1 MNHIYKTIWNKTKNA
16 FDVVAEN
23 VSSKGKKTSGS
34 KSCAETGFGQVSH
47 FLAVLTPLAAM
58 LFVQSSLAEVIVG
71 DTNTQVHN
79 ANNGMQII
87 DIATANAA
95 GISHNRYVSYNV
107 DKTGQVLNN
116 AAQSAS
122 QLSVM
127 TELAGKIMTNAN
139 LNTSAKVILNEVTG
153 ANRSALNGH
162 IEVAGAKADVI
173 LANPYGITCSG
184 CGFINTD
191 RATLTTGTPKFSTDG
206 NITGFNIT
214 QGNISIVGNGLNANS
229 AGLLRLLSR
238 NLSIDGQVN
247 AQQLEAVTGANAYD
261 YTTGKATAIAEK
273 GAAAQYAIDSTLLGG
288 LYANRISLIST
299 EQGVGVRMA
308 GDAAA
313 SAADFTLSA
322 AGDIQLNNKINA
334 KQTINIQNASS
345 QQQKLNIQG
354 GLTANNI
361 SIGAANTQKLNVDVV
376 GGTLYAGSALDIQS
390 QAFNANNAKIQAKD
404 ALKVNANA
412 DIALQNTVLDAADL
426 QVKSNAF
433 IAQDS
438 QLKSAQNINIQTA
451 QDLKLKNTNSEVQNN
466 IVLNAANGNMEL
478 SGGKLKAGNALE
490 LKANQLALSAQT
502 SAANTDIQAQQF
514 TLDENG
520 LIVSLNNTAVNAS
533 NADVWGQ
540 MHSSAANLNIGGTLN
555 SGQNTLVS
563 VQNLN
568 TVNAKDLNLKGL
580 WEAGNLTL
588 TAVNF
593 LQQAGAIYAQNNL
606 ALQANAMNLTGTVQA
621 GRKLNA
627 NAVQQLTVDS
637 QAQLFSSDN
646 IELSADAIQLD
657 GYVGAENSISAIAA
671 NNLKAGTTAQLE
683 SNGLIAL
690 QSKNADIDLQGK
702 TYAQTQTISA
712 QKNLNIAS
720 GALVTTVGDINISAN
735 TLNNTGAVNTQQL
748 TKAQLKQLNNQGSLI
763 SDKFELS
770 VLDSVNNSG
779 KLISNQDL
787 ELNTAAL
794 TNAQNS
800 ILAANSNL
808 KLHINGADFNN
819 QGVISAMGS
828 LVLDAAQINTVNNGS
843 LSAGNQLNIDTQMLD
858 NAGKLN
864 AAAVNISA
872 SEVNNS
878 ANIIGSTVK
887 IDADKKADS
896 AIVNSGEIYAAKQVD
911 ISAINKIDNSGNI
924 YTVNNQNAGTVN
936 LTSKQLQNGSNG
948 IISTNNLLFKT
959 DKIVNAGQI
968 SADKAEITGN
978 KAQLTSLENTG
989 NASSNTG
996 IYIYDSLNAKNLSIF
1011 NNSGDMY
1018 VNLNASENLSD
1029 ISAVNLTNNSG
1040 AYLYLGNNTS
1050 FNQTGLVSKNAG
1062 EIYVQGNGL
1071 APLTTSINFAKLDNT
1086 GGTLSID
1093 AATLNFSNNYQ
1104 HTGKLNAM
1112 NGAAVNAKADFI
1124 NSSTGEVNLYNS
1136 DLKANS
1142 LTNQNQI
1149 KTSGVSKI
1157 AAETRLVNNKLIHS
1171 TGSLFIDTAALTN
1184 AAKSGIISLDNLLIN
1199 TQRSDV
1205 NTITNFGDVYAA
1217 AYLVLGNENSK
1228 KTNVYNKMNSNQSQV
1243 SGGNLQAGMGIE
1255 VYGHDFENNYNV
1267 LVNQGDINLELSGKF
1282 LNERTYYGNKINITE
1297 TWNTPQMH
1305 LTSDN
1310 DWGDESFDDSASNT
1324 VIYTTQVAIKG
1335 GGDDGVQASVVTE
1348 TWKKSTDVEAG
1359 TETNYDTIKNYLKG
1373 DIGQAKIGAN
1383 NGNIKIN
1390 YVEDSKNIGAKIY
1403 AAGETVEI
1411 KDEAGKVVDRI
1422 IKGSVDI
1429 NGSGNFTNQSIDLY
1443 RDKLF
1448 ELKYLLLTDH
1458 DNRAG
1463 AVVSLDSKNP
1473 GTIQLSN
1480 IDDDGDFNRSNNYI
1494 DKLKSLGLSGIYHS
1508 YRDDNMN
1515 KYKTVTDR
1523 SGDTYT
1529 VTYNVKNVIDA
1540 IRSKVKADGYKALL
1554 PQNVQSNT
1562 AQSKATVTGNTVYI
1576 KAKNLT
1582 NESESNLNHLA
1593 LNNDKKLC
1601 ENLGLT
1607 CQIDKPAEDKIENA
1621 DAPQDGT
1628 DVETPKKQV
1637 DTTKYSE
1644 DVRIQPVNPVSQAP
1658 AVNLSLPVSDY
1669 GQYIIAQN
1677 PNSKYLVE
1685 SNPLYGENSN
1695 VIGSDY
1701 LQEKLGINPDQ
1712 LMKRLGD
1719 NGYEMNLVQQQLI
1732 SALGTAVLYANSSM
1746 ADQMQKLFDQA
1757 SEQKSDLGLKYGT
1770 ALTPDQISNLKQDMV
1785 WMVATEVAGQK
1796 VLVPQVYLSKSTV
1809 DSISTSGAVIDGKN
1823 LTYLDVE
1830 SLDNKNAAIRGGTV
1844 VVDAKKD
1851 INNIGAQIKGGNV
1864 FLTSKEGSINNITEV
1879 HTSGSDSDRKTSI
1892 GAVSGIVSNG
1902 ALVMD
1907 AAKDINNVGAK
1918 LKAGETLALKAGNNI
1933 NILSIQDAEAS
1944 SKSIKNGRSSTSS
1957 VTNIGSVLEA
1967 GGNVIMDSGKDTTFK
1982 GSDVTA
1988 GGLMYVKT
1996 GGDFKLLADQDT
2008 TETKTSTSRSGLGVG
2023 GGIWGKE
2030 TVETT
2035 DFKGTNKASNLSV
2048 GSLIVDSEG
2057 KAVIEGSNIGIRD
2070 KASTSLI
2077 RGKAGVDILDG
2088 KDEERHEK
2096 TTTTSTYLKSTKGN
2110 ASNDDPIYGAAEDGI
2125 PKDKKEKFDGNATQN
2140 LYGESTQDEPN
2151 AQAEA
2156 SASAEKTKLSM
2167 TAQAGASASAKG
2179 EAALKIS
2186 ETTKTVEKSGSST
2199 SVASNIVSAGNL
2211 AIMSDNTVNVRGSN
2225 VDVDGKLAIAAK
2237 NLLVEAGKNTSYASR
2252 DVKRTSV
2259 GIFAEGDASAQAG
2272 AKAGGKVG
2280 VNGASL
2286 GVNAG
2291 ASAQAN
2297 STVTFGAKTEHQN
2310 ESMNSLTHSNSSLKS
2325 GSDMLIQVTDTATFQ
2340 GADVQAG
2347 QWDKNGDPIGK
2358 PAALRIEAKDIKN
2371 LAVQDT
2377 HSETSTSSSKLAG
2390 VYLSGSVSAQA
2401 SAQAGA
2407 SADATN
2413 INPLSAGASAS
2424 AGVSAEVGAGLR
2436 TAIENNEQSYDTVTN
2451 KGNNFKATG
2460 SFVRIAENEILDQ
2473 ATQVNAGSIYQSAAS
2488 IKDEAVHDSQ
2498 TFHSNSQ
2505 SHEARLGLYAEAG
2518 ASVSASAQA
2527 SLGAT
2532 ASTSTGTQ
2540 SSGATE
2546 SSSTSKA
2553 AKVAVGVSAQYSME
2567 SSKVDS
2573 KDTQARSS
2581 SFTASGNI
2589 TSISSG
2595 ETQLNGTQFNSGG
2608 DINLEASKLTYNA
2621 VHDTHESSS
2630 TSRNVD
2636 VNAKVGVDLKGVPDI
2651 ELGAEYGQNKTN
2663 AKSSTAVVGGL
2674 KAAGNITV
2682 RANEANFEGTALT
2695 GNNVSV
2701 QANSTTFTAAE
2712 STSTS
2717 NSTGFGVGVGFENA
2731 QKSTK
2736 ARENVQRTVTKADG
2750 TTATDTT
2757 HKSGGVSAN
2766 FDIAK
2771 NNSTKYTGSE
2781 ITANRFEVS
2790 APVANTAATLN
2801 ADAASPVSLAPA
2813 SQLVYRP
2820 ELARNVDGKA
2830 IIDNGVPVIIVK
2842 QTEVNIPA
2850 IESSNDKALLG
2861 APVTVQ
2867 PASSG
2872 DTASSQPTLSME
2884 NVKFKSVNSDG
2895 KVVEDSSINQTDTS
2909 AVQVTSTT
2917 KKDSKSSFELGGEGS
2932 ADSDDIRQ
2940 IQNNRNAYK
2949 GTRVP
2954 GQVRQ
2959 AIETL
2964 TQNDQRGTENTN
2976 QNSTHRNVYDAI
2988 GNKVG
2993 QLRDKLRTHTVP

>member
-23 VSSKGKKTSGS
+23 VSSKGKKTAGS
-34 KSCAETGFGQVSH
+34 KSGAENGTERTSH

-79 ANNGMQII
+79 ANNGVQII

-95 GISHNRYVSYNV
+95 GISHNRYLNYNV

-116 AAQSAS
+116 AAQSVT

-153 ANRSALNGH
+153 ANRSALNGY

-191 RATLTTGTPKFSTDG
+191 RATLTTGTPKFSPDG
-206 NITGFNIT
+206 NITGFKIT
-214 QGNISIVGNGLNANS
+214 QGNISIADNGLNANS
-229 AGLLRLLSR
+229 TGLLRLLSR
-238 NLSIDGQVN
+238 NLNIDGQVN

-261 YTTGKATAIAEK
+261 YATGKATAIA
-273 GAAAQYAIDSTLLGG
+273 GTDAAGQYAIDSTLLGG

-334 KQTINIQNASS
+334 KQAIDIQNSS
-345 QQQKLNIQG
+345 AQQQKLNIQG
-354 GLTANNI
+354 GLTAN
-361 SIGAANTQKLNVDVV
+361 SIAIGDVNAQKFNVDVA
-376 GGTLYAGSALDIQS
+376 GGTLYAGSTLDLQS
-390 QAFNANNAKIQAKD
+390 QAFNANSAKIQVKD
-404 ALKVNANA
+404 ALKLNANA
-412 DIALQNTVLDAADL
+412 DIALQNTVLDAVDL
-426 QVKSNAF
+426 HVKSNAF
-433 IAQDS
+433 NAQDS
-438 QLKSAQNINIQTA
+438 QLKSAQSINIQTA
-451 QDLKLKNTNSEVQNN
+451 QDLKLKNTNAEVQNN

-502 SAANTDIQAQQF
+502 SAANTNIQAQQF

-520 LIVSLNNTAVNAS
+520 LIVSLNHTAVNAF

-540 MHSSAANLNIGGTLN
+540 LYSSAANLNIGNTLN
-555 SGQNTLVS
+555 SGNNTLVS

-588 TAVNF
+588 TALNS
-593 LQQAGAIYAQNNL
+593 LQQTGAVYAQNNL
-606 ALQANAMNLTGTVQA
+606 ALQANTINLSGAVQA
-621 GRKLNA
+621 GSKLNA
-627 NAVQQLTVDS
+627 NAMQQLTVDS
-637 QAQLFSSDN
+637 PAQLFSSDS

-657 GYVGAENSISAIAA
+657 GYAGAENSISAIAA

-683 SNGLIAL
+683 SNGSIAL

-712 QKNLNIAS
+712 QKNLNIAA
-720 GALVTTVGDINISAN
+720 GALVTTVGDLSITAD

-748 TKAQLKQLNNQGSLI
+748 TKAQLKKLNNQGSLI

-770 VLDSVNNSG
+770 TLDSVNNSG

-800 ILAANSNL
+800 ILAGNSNL
-808 KLHINGADFNN
+808 SLHINGADFNN
-819 QGVISAMGS
+819 QGVISAIGS
-828 LVLDAAQINTVNNGS
+828 LVLDGAQINTVNNGS

-872 SEVNNS
+872 SDVNNS

-887 IDADKKADS
+887 INADKKADS
-896 AIVNSGEIYAAKQVD
+896 AIVNSGEIYAANQADLTVSD
-911 ISAINKIDNSGNI
+911 KIDNTGYI
-924 YTVNNQNAGTVN
+924 YTVNNQNAGAVN
-936 LTSKQLQNGSNG
+936 LTAQQLLNGNKG
-948 IISTNNLLFKT
+948 IISTNNLLLKT
-959 DKIVNAGQI
+959 DEIVNAGQI
-968 SADKAEITGN
+968 SADSAVIEGK
-978 KAQLTSLENTG
+978 TSLQTTLTNTG
-989 NASSNTG
+989 KALSNTG
-996 IYIYDSLNAKNLSIF
+996 IYLYNSLNAKNLSSL
-1011 NNSGDMY
+1011 NNSGDVY
-1018 VNLNASENLSD
+1018 VNLNASDSLSE
-1029 ISAVNLTNNSG
+1029 ISVADLINNSG
-1040 AYLYLGNNTS
+1040 AYLYLGNNAS

-1062 EIYVQGNGL
+1062 EIYVQGNGSV
-1071 APLTTSINFAKLDNT
+1071 PLKTSINFTKLDNT
-1086 GGTLSID
+1086 GGTLNID

-1112 NGAAVNAKADFI
+1112 NSAAVNAKAEFT
-1124 NSSTGEVNLYNS
+1124 NSSTGDVNLYDS
-1136 DLKANS
+1136 DLNANS
-1142 LTNQNQI
+1142 LTNNNQI

-1157 AAETRLVNNKLIHS
+1157 AAETKLVNNKLIHS
-1171 TGSLFIDTAALTN
+1171 AGSLFIDTAALTN
-1184 AAKSGIISLDNLLIN
+1184 AAKSGIISLNNLLIN

-1217 AYLVLGNENSK
+1217 AYLVLGNEISK

-1243 SGGNLQAGMGIE
+1243 SGGNLQAGNGIE

-1267 LVNQGDINLELSGKF
+1267 LVNNGDINLAMSGKF
-1282 LNERTYYGNKINITE
+1282 LNERTYYGDKINITE
-1297 TWNTPQMH
+1297 TWNTPKMY

-1348 TWKKSTDVEAG
+1348 TWKKSTDVKAG

-1383 NGNIKIN
+1383 NGNITIN
-1390 YVEDSKNIGAKIY
+1390 YVDDSKNVGGKIY
-1403 AAGETVEI
+1403 AAG
-1411 KDEAGKVVDRI
+1411 
-1422 IKGSVDI
+1422 
-1429 NGSGNFTNQSIDLY
+1429 NGVGMVNIDGPNNFTNQSIDLY

-1458 DNRAG
+1458 SNRAG

-1494 DKLKSLGLSGIYHS
+1494 DAIKNLSGIYYS
-1508 YRDDNMN
+1508 YRDTNMD
-1515 KYKTVTDR
+1515 KYTTVTDR

-1540 IRSKVKADGYKALL
+1540 IRNKVKSDGYKALV

-1562 AQSKATVTGNTVYI
+1562 AQSKATVTGNKVLI

-1607 CQIDKPAEDKIENA
+1607 CQIDKPAEDKKENA

-1637 DTTKYSE
+1637 DTTKYTE
-1644 DVRIQPVNPVSQAP
+1644 DVRIQAVNPISQSP

-1669 GQYIIAQN
+1669 GQYIITKN

-1757 SEQKSDLGLKYGT
+1757 SDQKSTLGLKYGT
-1770 ALTPDQISNLKQDMV
+1770 ALTPEQIGNLKQDIV

-1796 VLVPQVYLSKSTV
+1796 VLVPQVYLSKATV
-1809 DSISTSGAVIDGKN
+1809 DSISTSGAVIEGKT

-1851 INNIGAQIKGGNV
+1851 INNIGAQIKGSNV

-1892 GAVSGIVSNG
+1892 GAVSGIVSDG

-1907 AAKDINNVGAK
+1907 AAKDINNIGAK
-1918 LKAGETLALKAGNNI
+1918 LKAGETLALKAGENI
-1933 NILSIQDAEAS
+1933 NILSIQNAEAS

-1957 VTNIGSVLEA
+1957 VTNMGSVLEA
-1967 GGNVIMDSGKDTTFK
+1967 GGNVVMESGKDTTIK

-2008 TETKTSTSRSGLGVG
+2008 TETKTSTSRSGFGVG
-2023 GGIWGKE
+2023 GGIWGKQ

-2035 DFKGTNKASNLSV
+2035 DFQGTNKASNLSA
-2048 GSLIVDSEG
+2048 GSLIVDSEN
-2057 KAVIEGSNIGIRD
+2057 KAIIEGSNIGIRD

-2096 TTTTSTYLKSTKGN
+2096 TTTTSTYLKSTKGS
-2110 ASNDDPIYGAAEDGI
+2110 ASNDNPIYGTAADGI
-2125 PKDKKEKFDGNATQN
+2125 QKDKKGKFDGNATQN
-2140 LYGESTQDEPN
+2140 MYGASTEDEPDVKAN
-2151 AQAEA
+2151 A
-2156 SASAEKTKLSM
+2156 SAKAEKTKLSM
-2167 TAQAGASASAKG
+2167 NVQANASASAKG

-2259 GIFAEGDASAQAG
+2259 GIFAEGDASAQA
-2272 AKAGGKVG
+2272 AAQAGGKVG

-2286 GVNAG
+2286 GVSAG
-2291 ASAQAN
+2291 MSAQAN
-2297 STVTFGAKTEHQN
+2297 STVTFGAKKEHQN
-2310 ESMNSLTHSNSSLKS
+2310 ETMNSLTHSNSSLKS
-2325 GSDMLIQVTDTATFQ
+2325 GSDMLIKVTDTATFK

-2358 PAALRIEAKDIKN
+2358 PAALRIEAKNIKN

-2401 SAQAGA
+2401 GAQAGA

-2424 AGVSAEVGAGLR
+2424 AGVSAEAGAGLR
-2436 TAIENNEQSYDTVTN
+2436 TAIENSEQSYDTVTN
-2451 KGNNFKATG
+2451 KGNNFKASG

-2473 ATQVNAGSIYQSAAS
+2473 ATQVNAGSIYQSAAT

-2518 ASVSASAQA
+2518 ASANVSAQA

-2532 ASTSTGTQ
+2532 ASTSTGNQ
-2540 SSGATE
+2540 SSGARE
-2546 SSSTSKA
+2546 SSASSGTKST
-2553 AKVAVGVSAQYSME
+2553 KVAAGVSAQYSME

-2581 SFTASGNI
+2581 SFTSSGNI

-2595 ETQLNGTQFNSGG
+2595 ETQLNGTQFNSTGG

-2636 VNAKVGVDLKGVPDI
+2636 VNVKVGMDLKGVPDI
-2651 ELGAEYGQNKTN
+2651 ELGAEYGQNKSN

-2674 KAAGNITV
+2674 NAAGNIKV

-2695 GNNVSV
+2695 GNNVSI

-2736 ARENVQRTVTKADG
+2736 ARENVKREVTKADG
-2750 TTATDTT
+2750 TPTTGTT
-2757 HKSGGVSAN
+2757 HKSGGVSAS

-2771 NNSTKYTGSE
+2771 NNSTNYTGSE
-2781 ITANRFEVS
+2781 ITAKSFEVT
-2790 APVANTAATLN
+2790 APAPAAAPLTLN
-2801 ADAASPVSLAPA
+2801 EAGASPVSLASA
-2813 SQLVYRP
+2813 SQLVSAP
-2820 ELARNVDGKA
+2820 ELARNADGKA
-2830 IIDNGVPVIIVK
+2830 IINNGAPVIIAK
-2842 QTEVNIPA
+2842 QTEVNVPA

-2867 PASSG
+2867 PAASG
-2872 DTASSQPTLSME
+2872 DTASSKPTLSME
-2884 NVKFKSVNSDG
+2884 NVKFKSVGSDG
-2895 KVVEDSSINQTDTS
+2895 KAVEDNSINKTNTS

-2917 KKDSKSSFELGGEGS
+2917 KKDSKSGFELGGEGS
-2932 ADSDDIRQ
+2932 ADSSDLRQ
-2940 IQNNRNAYK
+2940 IKDNRNAYS
-2949 GTRVP
+2949 GTRTR
-2954 GQVRQ
+2954 GTVRQ
-2959 AIETL
+2959 ATEIL
-2964 TQNDQRGTENTN
+2964 TQNDTHGTEKLN
-2976 QNSTHRNVYDAI
+2976 QNSTHRNVADAVM
-2988 GNKVG
+2988 NKAG
-2993 QLRDKLRTHTVP
+2993 QLRDLLRPTTTP

>member
-23 VSSKGKKTSGS
+23 VSSKGKKTAGS
-34 KSCAETGFGQVSH
+34 KSGAENGTERTTH

-71 DTNTQVHN
+71 DTNTQVRN
-79 ANNGMQII
+79 ANNGVQII

-95 GISHNRYVSYNV
+95 GISHNRYLNYNV

-116 AAQSAS
+116 AAQSAT

-153 ANRSALNGH
+153 ANRSALNGY

-191 RATLTTGTPKFSTDG
+191 RATLTTGTPKFSPDG
-206 NITGFNIT
+206 KITGFNIT
-214 QGNISIVGNGLNANS
+214 QGNISIADNGLNANS
-229 AGLLRLLSR
+229 TGLLRLLSR
-238 NLSIDGQVN
+238 NLNIDGQVN

-261 YTTGKATAIAEK
+261 YATGKATAIA
-273 GAAAQYAIDSTLLGG
+273 GTDAAGQYAIDSTLLGG

-334 KQTINIQNASS
+334 KQAIDIQNSS
-345 QQQKLNIQG
+345 AQQQKLNIQG
-354 GLTANNI
+354 GLTAN
-361 SIGAANTQKLNVDVV
+361 SIAIGDVNAQKFNVDVA
-376 GGTLYAGSALDIQS
+376 GGTLYAGSTLDLQS
-390 QAFNANNAKIQAKD
+390 QAFNANSAKIQAKD
-404 ALKVNANA
+404 ALKLNANA
-412 DIALQNTVLDAADL
+412 DIALQNTAIDAADL
-426 QVKSNAF
+426 QMKSNAF
-433 IAQDS
+433 TAQDS
-438 QLKSAQNINIQTA
+438 QLKSAQNLNIQTA
-451 QDLKLKNTNSEVQNN
+451 QDLKFKNTDAEVQNN
-466 IVLNAANGNMEL
+466 IVLNTANSNMEL
-478 SGGKLKAGNALE
+478 AGGKLKAGNALD
-490 LKANQLALSAQT
+490 LKANQLSFSAQT
-502 SAANTDIQAQQF
+502 SAANTDIQVQQF

-520 LIVSLNNTAVNAS
+520 LIVSQNNTAITAS
-533 NADVWGQ
+533 NADLLGQ
-540 MHSSAANLNIGGTLN
+540 LYSSAANLNISGTLN
-555 SGQNTLVS
+555 SGNNTLVS

-588 TAVNF
+588 TALNS
-593 LQQAGAIYAQNNL
+593 LQQAGAVYAQNNL
-606 ALQANAMNLTGTVQA
+606 LLNANAINLTGAVQA
-621 GRKLNA
+621 GAKLNA

-637 QAQLFSSDN
+637 QAKLFSSDS

-657 GYVGAENSISAIAA
+657 GYAGAENSISAISV

-683 SNGLIAL
+683 SNGSIAL

-712 QKNLNIAS
+712 QKNLNIAA
-720 GALVTTVGDINISAN
+720 GALVTTVGDLSITAD

-748 TKAQLKQLNNQGSLI
+748 TKAQLKKLNNQGSLI

-770 VLDSVNNSG
+770 TLDSVNNSG

-800 ILAANSNL
+800 ILAGNKNL
-808 KLHINGADFNN
+808 NLHINGTDFNN
-819 QGVISAMGS
+819 QGTVTAMGS
-828 LVLDAAQINTVNNGS
+828 LLLDAAQINTVNNGS
-843 LSAGNQLNIDTQMLD
+843 LSAGNQLTIDTQSLG

-864 AAAVNISA
+864 ASAVNISA

-878 ANIIGSTVK
+878 ASIIGSTLQ
-887 IDADKKADS
+887 INAAKKADS
-896 AIVNSGEIYAAKQVD
+896 NIINSGEIYAANQADLTVSD
-911 ISAINKIDNSGNI
+911 KIDNTGYI
-924 YTVNNQNAGTVN
+924 YTVNNQNAGAVN
-936 LTSKQLQNGSNG
+936 LTAQQLLNGNKG
-948 IISTNNLLFKT
+948 IISTNNLLLKT
-959 DKIVNAGQI
+959 DEIVNAGQI
-968 SADKAEITGN
+968 SADSAVIEGK
-978 KAQLTSLENTG
+978 TSLQTTLTNTG
-989 NASSNTG
+989 KALSNTG
-996 IYIYDSLNAKNLSIF
+996 IYLYNSLNAKNLSSL
-1011 NNSGDMY
+1011 NNSGDVY
-1018 VNLNASENLSD
+1018 VNLNASDSLSE
-1029 ISAVNLTNNSG
+1029 ISVADLINNSG
-1040 AYLYLGNNTS
+1040 AYLYLGNNAS

-1062 EIYVQGNGL
+1062 EIYVQGNGSV
-1071 APLTTSINFAKLDNT
+1071 PLKTSINFTKLDNS
-1086 GGTLSID
+1086 GGTLNVD

-1112 NGAAVNAKADFI
+1112 NSAAVNAKAEFT
-1124 NSSTGEVNLYNS
+1124 NSSTGDVNLYDS
-1136 DLKANS
+1136 DLNANS
-1142 LTNQNQI
+1142 LTNNNQI

-1157 AAETRLVNNKLIHS
+1157 AAETKLVNNKLIHS
-1171 TGSLFIDTAALTN
+1171 AGSLFIDTAALTN
-1184 AAKSGIISLDNLLIN
+1184 AAKSGIISLNNLLIN

-1243 SGGNLQAGMGIE
+1243 SGGNLQAGNGIE

-1267 LVNQGDINLELSGKF
+1267 LVNNGDINLALSGKF
-1282 LNERTYYGNKINITE
+1282 LNERTYYGDKINITE
-1297 TWNTPQMH
+1297 TWNTPKMY

-1310 DWGDESFDDSASNT
+1310 DWGHESFNDSASNT

-1348 TWKKSTDVEAG
+1348 TWKKSTDVKAG
-1359 TETNYDTIKNYLKG
+1359 TETNYDTIKNYLNG

-1383 NGNIKIN
+1383 NGNITIN
-1390 YVEDSKNIGAKIY
+1390 YVDDSKNIGGKIY
-1403 AAGETVEI
+1403 AAGNG
-1411 KDEAGKVVDRI
+1411 AGMVNID
-1422 IKGSVDI
+1422 GP
-1429 NGSGNFTNQSIDLY
+1429 NNFTNQSIDLY

-1458 DNRAG
+1458 SNRAG

-1494 DKLKSLGLSGIYHS
+1494 DAIKNLSGIYYS
-1508 YRDDNMN
+1508 YRDTNMD
-1515 KYKTVTDR
+1515 KYTTVTDR
-1523 SGDTYT
+1523 SGDKYT

-1540 IRSKVKADGYKALL
+1540 IRNKVKSDGYKALV

-1562 AQSKATVTGNTVYI
+1562 AQSKATVTGNTVLI

-1607 CQIDKPAEDKIENA
+1607 CQIDKPAEDKKENA

-1637 DTTKYSE
+1637 DTTKYTE
-1644 DVRIQPVNPVSQAP
+1644 DVRIQAVNPISQSP

-1669 GQYIIAQN
+1669 GQYIITKN

-1732 SALGTAVLYANSSM
+1732 SSLGTAVLYANSSM

-1757 SEQKSDLGLKYGT
+1757 SDQKSTLGLKYGT
-1770 ALTPDQISNLKQDMV
+1770 ALTPEQIGNLKQDIV

-1796 VLVPQVYLSKSTV
+1796 VLVPQVYLSKATV
-1809 DSISTSGAVIDGKN
+1809 DSISTSGAVIEGKT

-1879 HTSGSDSDRKTSI
+1879 QTSGSDSDRKTSI
-1892 GAVSGIVSNG
+1892 GAVSGIVSDG

-1907 AAKDINNVGAK
+1907 AAKDINNIGAK
-1918 LKAGETLALKAGNNI
+1918 LKAGETLALKAGENI

-1957 VTNIGSVLEA
+1957 VTNMGSVLEA
-1967 GGNVIMDSGKDTTFK
+1967 GGNMVMESGKDTTIK

-2057 KAVIEGSNIGIRD
+2057 KAIIEGSNIGIRD

-2096 TTTTSTYLKSTKGN
+2096 TTTTQTYLKSTKGSS
-2110 ASNDDPIYGAAEDGI
+2110 SNNEPIYGAAADNI
-2125 PKDKKEKFDGNATQN
+2125 QKDKKGNFDGNTTQN
-2140 LYGESTQDEPN
+2140 MYGESTQDEPN

-2156 SASAEKTKLSM
+2156 SASAKKTKLSVN
-2167 TAQAGASASAKG
+2167 AQAGVSASAKG

-2211 AIMSDNTVNVRGSN
+2211 AIMSDNTVNVIGSN
-2225 VDVDGKLAIAAK
+2225 VDVDGKLAISAK
-2237 NLLVEAGKNTSYASR
+2237 DLLVEAGKNTSYASR

-2272 AKAGGKVG
+2272 AQAGGKVG

-2310 ESMNSLTHSNSSLKS
+2310 ETMNSLTHTNSSLKS
-2325 GSDMLIQVTDTATFQ
+2325 GSDMLIKVTDTATFQ

-2347 QWDKNGDPIGK
+2347 QWDKDGNPAGA
-2358 PAALRIEAKDIKN
+2358 PAALRIEAKNIKN

-2377 HSETSTSSSKLAG
+2377 YSETSSSSSKLAG
-2390 VYLSGSVSAQA
+2390 IYLSGSVSAQA
-2401 SAQAGA
+2401 GAQAGA

-2424 AGVSAEVGAGLR
+2424 AGVSAEAGAGLR

-2451 KGNNFKATG
+2451 KGNNFKASG

-2473 ATQVNAGSIYQSAAS
+2473 ATQVNAGSIYQSAAT

-2498 TFHSNSQ
+2498 TFHSSSQ

-2518 ASVSASAQA
+2518 ASANVSAQA

-2532 ASTSTGTQ
+2532 ASTSTGNQ
-2540 SSGATE
+2540 SSGARE
-2546 SSSTSKA
+2546 SSASSGTKST
-2553 AKVAVGVSAQYSME
+2553 KVAAGVSAQYSME

-2581 SFTASGNI
+2581 SFTSSGNI

-2595 ETQLNGTQFNSGG
+2595 ETQLNGTQFNSTGG

-2636 VNAKVGVDLKGVPDI
+2636 VNVKVGMDLKGVPDI
-2651 ELGAEYGQNKTN
+2651 ELGAEYGQNKSN

-2674 KAAGNITV
+2674 NAAGNITV

-2701 QANSTTFTAAE
+2701 QANSTTFTSAE

-2736 ARENVQRTVTKADG
+2736 ARENVKREVTKADG
-2750 TTATDTT
+2750 NTVTDTT

-2771 NNSTKYTGSE
+2771 SNSTTYTGSE

-2790 APVANTAATLN
+2790 APGPATAPLTLN
-2801 ADAASPVSLAPA
+2801 EAGASPVSLASA
-2813 SQLVYRP
+2813 SQLVSAP
-2820 ELARNVDGKA
+2820 ELARNADGKA
-2830 IIDNGVPVIIVK
+2830 IIHNGAPVIIAK

-2850 IESSNDKALLG
+2850 IESSNDNALLG

-2867 PASSG
+2867 PAASG
-2872 DTASSQPTLSME
+2872 DAASSKPTLSME
-2884 NVKFKSVNSDG
+2884 NVKFKSVGSDG
-2895 KVVEDSSINQTDTS
+2895 KAVEDNSINKTNTS

-2917 KKDSKSSFELGGEGS
+2917 KKDSKSGFELGGEGS
-2932 ADSDDIRQ
+2932 ADSSDLRQ
-2940 IQNNRNAYK
+2940 IKDNRNAYS
-2949 GTRVP
+2949 GTRTR
-2954 GQVRQ
+2954 GTVRQ
-2959 AIETL
+2959 ATETL
-2964 TQNDQRGTENTN
+2964 TQNDTHGTEKLN
-2976 QNSTHRNVYDAI
+2976 QNSTHRNVADAVM
-2988 GNKVG
+2988 NKAG
-2993 QLRDKLRTHTVP
+2993 QLRDLLRPTTTP

>member
-23 VSSKGKKTSGS
+23 VSSKGKKTAGS
-34 KSCAETGFGQVSH
+34 KSGVENGAERTSH

-79 ANNGMQII
+79 ANNGVQII

-95 GISHNRYVSYNV
+95 GISHNRYVNYNV

-116 AAQSAS
+116 AAQSAT

-153 ANRSALNGH
+153 ANRSALNGY

-191 RATLTTGTPKFSTDG
+191 RATLTTGTPKFSADG

-214 QGNISIVGNGLNANS
+214 QGNISIADSGLNANS
-229 AGLLRLLSR
+229 TSLLRLLSR
-238 NLSIDGQVN
+238 NLNINGQVN

-261 YTTGKATAIAEK
+261 YATAKATAIA
-273 GAAAQYAIDSTLLGG
+273 GTDAAGQYAIDSTLLGG
-288 LYANRISLIST
+288 IYANHISLIST
-299 EQGVGVRMA
+299 EHGVGVRMA

-322 AGDIQLNNKINA
+322 AGDIQLNSKINA
-334 KQTINIQNASS
+334 KQAINIQNASA

-354 GLTANNI
+354 GLTAN
-361 SIGAANTQKLNVDVV
+361 SIAIGDVNAQKFNVDVA
-376 GGTLYAGSALDIQS
+376 GGTLYAGSTLDLQS
-390 QAFNANNAKIQAKD
+390 QAFNANSAKIQAKD
-404 ALKVNANA
+404 ALKLNADA
-412 DIALQNTVLDAADL
+412 DIALQNTAIDAADL
-426 QVKSNAF
+426 QMKSNAF
-433 IAQDS
+433 TAQDS
-438 QLKSAQNINIQTA
+438 QLKSAQNLNIQTV
-451 QDLKLKNTNSEVQNN
+451 QDLKLKNTDAEVQNN
-466 IVLNAANGNMEL
+466 IVLNTANGNMEL
-478 SGGKLKAGNALE
+478 AGGKLKAGNALD
-490 LKANQLALSAQT
+490 LKANQLALSVQT

-520 LIVSLNNTAVNAS
+520 LIISLNNTVVNAS

-540 MHSSAANLNIGGTLN
+540 LYSSAAGLNIGGTLN
-555 SGQNTLVS
+555 SGNNTLVS

-588 TAVNF
+588 TALNS
-593 LQQAGAIYAQNNL
+593 LQQAGAVYAQNNL
-606 ALQANAMNLTGTVQA
+606 LLNANAINLTGAVQA
-621 GRKLNA
+621 GAKLNA

-637 QAQLFSSDN
+637 QAQLFGSDS

-657 GYVGAENSISAIAA
+657 GYAGAENSMTAIAV
-671 NNLKAGTTAQLE
+671 NNLATGSTARLE
-683 SNGLIAL
+683 TNGLLAL
-690 QSKNADIDLQGK
+690 QSKNANVDLQGK
-702 TYAQTQTISA
+702 TYAQTQSILA
-712 QKNLNIAS
+712 QKNINIAA
-720 GALVTTVGDINISAN
+720 GAAVTTVGDLNITAD

-748 TKAQLKQLNNQGSLI
+748 TKAQLKKINNQGSLV
-763 SDKFELS
+763 SDKFDLS
-770 VLDSVNNSG
+770 ALDSLSNSG

-794 TNAQNS
+794 INTQGS
-800 ILAANSNL
+800 ILAGNNNL
-808 KLHINGADFNN
+808 NLHINGTDFNN
-819 QGVISAMGS
+819 QGTVTAMGS
-828 LVLDAAQINTVNNGS
+828 LLLDAAQINTVNNGS
-843 LSAGNQLNIDTQMLD
+843 LSAGNQLTIDTQSLG

-864 AAAVNISA
+864 ASAVNISA
-872 SEVNNS
+872 SDVNNS
-878 ANIIGSTVK
+878 ANIIGSTVH
-887 IDADKKADS
+887 INAAKKADS
-896 AIVNSGEIYAAKQVD
+896 NIINSGEIYAANQAD
-911 ISAINKIDNSGNI
+911 ITASDKIDNTGYI
-924 YTVNNQNAGTVN
+924 YTVNKQNAGAVN
-936 LTSKQLQNGSNG
+936 LTAQQLLNGSKG
-948 IISTNNLLFKT
+948 IISTNNLLLKA
-959 DKIVNAGQI
+959 DEIVNAGQI
-968 SADKAEITGN
+968 SADAAEITGN
-978 KAQLTSLENTG
+978 TAQQTSLENTG
-989 NASSNTG
+989 KALSNTG
-996 IYIYDSLNAKNLSIF
+996 MYFYNSLNAKNLSTL
-1011 NNSGDMY
+1011 NNSGGVY
-1018 VNLNASENLSD
+1018 VNLNASDSLSEIAAAD
-1029 ISAVNLTNNSG
+1029 LTNSSG
-1040 AYLYLGNNTS
+1040 AYLYLGNNAS

-1104 HTGKLNAM
+1104 HTGQLNAM
-1112 NGAAVNAKADFI
+1112 NSAAVNAKADFT
-1124 NSSTGEVNLYNS
+1124 NSSTGEVNLYDS
-1136 DLKANS
+1136 DLNANS
-1142 LTNQNQI
+1142 LTNHNQI

-1171 TGSLFIDTAALTN
+1171 TGSLLIDTAALTN
-1184 AAKSGIISLDNLLIN
+1184 AAKSGIISLNNLLIN

-1205 NTITNFGDVYAA
+1205 NTINNFGDVYAA

-1267 LVNQGDINLELSGKF
+1267 LVNQGDINLNLSGKF
-1282 LNERTYYGNKINITE
+1282 VNERTYYGNKINITE
-1297 TWNTPQMH
+1297 TWNTPRMY

-1310 DWGDESFDDSASNT
+1310 DWGDESFEDSASNT
-1324 VIYTTQVAIKG
+1324 IIDTTQVAIKG
-1335 GGDDGVQASVVTE
+1335 DGADGVNGSIVTE
-1348 TWKKSTDVEAG
+1348 VWKKSTDVAAG
-1359 TETNYDTIKNYLKG
+1359 AERDYTTIKNYLNG
-1373 DIGQAKIGAN
+1373 EVGQAKIGAN
-1383 NGNIKIN
+1383 DGNITIN
-1390 YVEDSKNIGAKIY
+1390 YVDESKNIGGKIY
-1403 AAGETVEI
+1403 AAG
-1411 KDEAGKVVDRI
+1411 DGAGMVNID
-1422 IKGSVDI
+1422 GP
-1429 NGSGNFTNQSIDLY
+1429 GNFTNQSIDLY

-1448 ELKYLLLTDH
+1448 ELKYLLLTDK

-1480 IDDDGDFNRSNNYI
+1480 INSDGDFNRVNNYI
-1494 DKLKSLGLSGIYHS
+1494 DAIKGLSGIY
-1508 YRDDNMN
+1508 YYYQDGNTD
-1515 KYKTVTDR
+1515 KYTTVTDR
-1523 SGDTYT
+1523 SGDNYT

-1540 IRSKVKADGYKALL
+1540 IRNKVKLDDFKALV
-1554 PQNVQSNT
+1554 PENVQSDT

-1576 KAKNLT
+1576 NAKNLT
-1582 NESESNLNHLA
+1582 NQSESNLNHLA

-1607 CQIDKPAEDKIENA
+1607 CQIDKPADDKKENA
-1621 DAPQDGT
+1621 DVPQDEA
-1628 DVETPKKQV
+1628 DAEAPKKQV
-1637 DTTKYSE
+1637 DTTKYTE
-1644 DVRIQPVNPVSQAP
+1644 DVRIQAVNPVSQAP

-1669 GQYIIAQN
+1669 GQYIIAKD

-1732 SALGTAVLYANSSM
+1732 SSLGTAVLYANSSM

-1757 SEQKSDLGLKYGT
+1757 SDQKSTLGLKYGT
-1770 ALTPDQISNLKQDMV
+1770 ALTPEQISNLKQDIV

-1796 VLVPQVYLSKSTV
+1796 VLVPQVYLSKATV
-1809 DSISTSGAVIDGKN
+1809 DSISTSGAVIEGKN

-1830 SLDNKNAAIRGGTV
+1830 SLDNKNAAIGGGTV
-1844 VVDAKKD
+1844 VVDTKKD

-1879 HTSGSDSDRKTSI
+1879 HTSGTDSDRKTSI
-1892 GAVSGIVSNG
+1892 GAVSGIVSDG

-1907 AAKDINNVGAK
+1907 AAKDINNIGAK
-1918 LKAGETLALKAGNNI
+1918 LKAGETLALKAGENI
-1933 NILSIQDAEAS
+1933 NILSIQNAEAS
-1944 SKSIKNGRSSTSS
+1944 SKSIKNGRSTTSS
-1957 VTNIGSVLEA
+1957 VTNMGSVVEA
-1967 GGNVIMDSGKDTTFK
+1967 GGNVIMDSGKDTTIK

-2057 KAVIEGSNIGIRD
+2057 KAIIEGSNIGIRD
-2070 KASTSLI
+2070 KDSTSLI

-2096 TTTTSTYLKSTKGN
+2096 VTTTSTYLKSTKGSE
-2110 ASNDDPIYGAAEDGI
+2110 SNDNPIYGAAADGI
-2125 PKDKKEKFDGNATQN
+2125 PKDKKGKFDGNATQN
-2140 LYGESTQDEPN
+2140 RYGKSTEDEPD
-2151 AQAEA
+2151 AQAGAKA
-2156 SASAEKTKLSM
+2156 SAKKTKLSVD
-2167 TAQAGASASAKG
+2167 AKAGVSASAKG

-2237 NLLVEAGKNTSYASR
+2237 DLLVEAGKNTSYASR

-2272 AKAGGKVG
+2272 AQAGGKAG

-2310 ESMNSLTHSNSSLKS
+2310 ETMNSLTHSNSSLKS
-2325 GSDMLIQVTDTATFQ
+2325 GSDMLIKVTDTATFH

-2532 ASTSTGTQ
+2532 ASTSTGNQ

-2546 SSSTSKA
+2546 SSSTTKA
-2553 AKVAVGVSAQYSME
+2553 AKVAAGVSAQYSME

-2595 ETQLNGTQFNSGG
+2595 ETELNGTQFNSGG
-2608 DINLEASKLTYNA
+2608 DINLEASKLSYNA

-2636 VNAKVGVDLKGVPDI
+2636 VNVKVGVDLKGAPDI
-2651 ELGAEYGQNKTN
+2651 ELGAEYGQNKSN

-2674 KAAGNITV
+2674 NAAGNIKV
-2682 RANEANFEGTALT
+2682 RANEANFEGTALS
-2695 GNNVSV
+2695 GDSVSI

-2712 STSTS
+2712 STSSS

-2736 ARENVQRTVTKADG
+2736 AKENVKRTVTKADG
-2750 TTATDTT
+2750 TTTNDTT
-2757 HKSGGVSAN
+2757 HKAGGVSAN

-2771 NNSTKYTGSE
+2771 KSSTTYTGSE

-2801 ADAASPVSLAPA
+2801 ADAASPVSLASS
-2813 SQLVYRP
+2813 SQLVSRP
-2820 ELARNVDGKA
+2820 ELARNADGKA
-2830 IIDNGVPVIIVK
+2830 IINDGAPVIVAK

-2861 APVTVQ
+2861 APVTAQ
-2867 PASSG
+2867 PAASG
-2872 DTASSQPTLSME
+2872 DTVSSQPTLSME
-2884 NVKFKSVNSDG
+2884 NVKFKSVNSEG
-2895 KVVEDSSINQTDTS
+2895 KAVEDSSINKTDNS
-2909 AVQVTSTT
+2909 AVQVTSTI
-2917 KKDSKSSFELGGEGS
+2917 KKDSKSGFELGGEGS
-2932 ADSDDIRQ
+2932 ADSSDLRQ
-2940 IQNNRNAYK
+2940 IKDNKNAYS
-2949 GTRVP
+2949 GTRTKGV
-2954 GQVRQ
+2954 VRQ
-2959 AIETL
+2959 ATETL
-2964 TQNDQRGTENTN
+2964 TQNDIRGTEQLN
-2976 QNSTHRNVYDAI
+2976 QNSTHRNVTDAVM
-2988 GNKVG
+2988 NKAG
-2993 QLRDKLRTHTVP
+2993 QLRDLLRPTTRP

>member
-23 VSSKGKKTSGS
+23 VSSKGKKTAGS
-34 KSCAETGFGQVSH
+34 KSGAENGTERTSH

-71 DTNTQVHN
+71 DTNTQVRN
-79 ANNGMQII
+79 ANNGVQII

-95 GISHNRYVSYNV
+95 GISHNRYLNYNV

-116 AAQSAS
+116 AAQSVT

-153 ANRSALNGH
+153 ANRSALNGY

-191 RATLTTGTPKFSTDG
+191 RATLTTGTPKFSPDG
-206 NITGFNIT
+206 KITGFNIT
-214 QGNISIVGNGLNANS
+214 QGNISIADNGLNANS
-229 AGLLRLLSR
+229 TGLLRLLSR
-238 NLSIDGQVN
+238 NLNIDGQVN

-261 YTTGKATAIAEK
+261 YATGKATAIA
-273 GAAAQYAIDSTLLGG
+273 GTDAAGQYAIDSTLLGG

-334 KQTINIQNASS
+334 KQAIDIQNSS
-345 QQQKLNIQG
+345 AQQQKLNIQG
-354 GLTANNI
+354 GLTAN
-361 SIGAANTQKLNVDVV
+361 SIAIGDVNAQKFNVDVA
-376 GGTLYAGSALDIQS
+376 GGTLYAGSTLDLQS
-390 QAFNANNAKIQAKD
+390 QAFNANSAKIQAKD
-404 ALKVNANA
+404 ALKLNANA
-412 DIALQNTVLDAADL
+412 NLALQNTAIDAADL
-426 QVKSNAF
+426 QMKSNAF
-433 IAQDS
+433 TAQDS
-438 QLKSAQNINIQTA
+438 QLKSAQNLNIQTA
-451 QDLKLKNTNSEVQNN
+451 QDLKFKNTDAEVQNN
-466 IVLNAANGNMEL
+466 IVLNTANSNMEL
-478 SGGKLKAGNALE
+478 AGGKLKAGNALD
-490 LKANQLALSAQT
+490 LKANQLSFSAQT
-502 SAANTDIQAQQF
+502 SAANTDIQVQQF

-520 LIVSLNNTAVNAS
+520 LIVSQNNTAITAS
-533 NADVWGQ
+533 NADLLGQ
-540 MHSSAANLNIGGTLN
+540 LYSSAANLNISGTLN
-555 SGQNTLVS
+555 SGNNTLVS

-588 TAVNF
+588 TALNS
-593 LQQAGAIYAQNNL
+593 LQQAGAVYAQNNL
-606 ALQANAMNLTGTVQA
+606 LLNANAINLTGAVQA
-621 GRKLNA
+621 GAKLNA

-637 QAQLFSSDN
+637 QAKLFSSDS

-657 GYVGAENSISAIAA
+657 GYAGAENSMTAITA
-671 NNLKAGTTAQLE
+671 NNLATGSTARLE
-683 SNGLIAL
+683 TNGLLTL
-690 QSKNADIDLQGK
+690 QSKNADVDLQGK
-702 TYAQTQTISA
+702 TYAQTQSISA
-712 QKNLNIAS
+712 RKNINIAA
-720 GALVTTVGDINISAN
+720 GAAVTTVGNLNITAD

-748 TKAQLKQLNNQGSLI
+748 TKAQLKKLNNQGSLV
-763 SDKFELS
+763 SDKFDLS
-770 VLDSVNNSG
+770 ALDSVSNSG

-794 TNAQNS
+794 KNTQGA
-800 ILAANSNL
+800 ILAGNKNL
-808 KLHINGADFNN
+808 NLHINGTDFNN
-819 QGVISAMGS
+819 QGTVTAMGS
-828 LVLDAAQINTVNNGS
+828 LLLDAAQINTVNNGS
-843 LSAGNQLNIDTQMLD
+843 LSAGNQLTIDTQSLG

-864 AAAVNISA
+864 ASAVNISA
-872 SEVNNS
+872 SDVNNS

-887 IDADKKADS
+887 INAAKKADS
-896 AIVNSGEIYAAKQVD
+896 NIINSGEIYAANQAD
-911 ISAINKIDNSGNI
+911 ITAVNQIDNTGNI
-924 YTVNNQNAGTVN
+924 YTVNQQNAGAVN
-936 LTSKQLQNGSNG
+936 LTAQQLLNGSTG
-948 IISTNNLLFKT
+948 IISTNNLKLTT
-959 DKIVNAGQI
+959 DKIVNAGQV
-968 SADKAEITGN
+968 SADAAEITG
-978 KAQLTSLENTG
+978 KTVQQTSLENTG
-989 NASSNTG
+989 KALSNNTG
-996 IYIYDSLNAKNLSIF
+996 MYFYNSLNAKNLSTL
-1011 NNSGDMY
+1011 NNSGDVY
-1018 VNLNASENLSD
+1018 VNLKASDSRSE
-1029 ISAVNLTNNSG
+1029 ISAADLINSSG
-1040 AYLYLGNNTS
+1040 AYLFLGNNAS

-1071 APLTTSINFAKLDNT
+1071 VPLTTSVSFAKLDNS

-1104 HTGKLNAM
+1104 HTGTLNAM
-1112 NGAAVNAKADFI
+1112 NSSAVNANADFT
-1124 NSSTGEVNLYNS
+1124 NSSTGKVNLYNS
-1136 DLKANS
+1136 DLKAKS
-1142 LTNQNQI
+1142 LTNQNEI
-1149 KTSGVSKI
+1149 KTSGISKI
-1157 AAETRLVNNKLIHS
+1157 AAETKLVNNKLIHS
-1171 TGSLFIDTAALTN
+1171 AGTLFIDTAALTN
-1184 AAKSGIISLDNLLIN
+1184 AAKSGIISLNNLLIN
-1199 TQRSDV
+1199 TQRSDA

-1217 AYLVLGNENSK
+1217 AYLVLGNEISK
-1228 KTNVYNKMNSNQSQV
+1228 KTNVSNKMNSNQSQV
-1243 SGGNLQAGMGIE
+1243 SGGNLQAGKGIG

-1267 LVNQGDINLELSGKF
+1267 LVSEGDINLNLSGKF
-1282 LNERTYYGNKINITE
+1282 LNERTYYGDKINITE
-1297 TWNTPQMH
+1297 TWNRPQMY

-1310 DWGDESFDDSASNT
+1310 DWGDESFYDSASNT

-1348 TWKKSTDVEAG
+1348 TWKKSTDVKAG
-1359 TETNYDTIKNYLKG
+1359 TETDYDTIKNYLNG

-1383 NGNIKIN
+1383 NGNIMIN
-1390 YVEDSKNIGAKIY
+1390 YVDVSKNIGAKIY
-1403 AAGETVEI
+1403 AAGNGAGTVNI
-1411 KDEAGKVVDRI
+1411 QGP
-1422 IKGSVDI
+1422 
-1429 NGSGNFTNQSIDLY
+1429 GNFTNQSIDLY

-1458 DNRAG
+1458 SNRAG
-1463 AVVSLDSKNP
+1463 AVVGLDSTKNVDY
-1473 GTIQLSN
+1473 QLDD
-1480 IDDDGDFNRSNNYI
+1480 IDSDGKYNRSNNYI
-1494 DKLKSLGLSGIYHS
+1494 DAIKGLSGIYYS
-1508 YRDDNMN
+1508 YRDDDMD
-1515 KYKTVTDR
+1515 KYATVTDR
-1523 SGDTYT
+1523 SGDNYT

-1540 IRSKVKADGYKALL
+1540 IRSKVKIDGFKALVD
-1554 PQNVQSNT
+1554 NNGQSNT
-1562 AQSKATVTGNTVYI
+1562 AQSKASVTGNTVLI

-1582 NESESNLNHLA
+1582 NESESNLKHLA

-1607 CQIDKPAEDKIENA
+1607 CQIDKPAEDKKENA
-1621 DAPQDGT
+1621 DAPQDEA
-1628 DVETPKKQV
+1628 DAEAPKKQV
-1637 DTTKYSE
+1637 DTTKYTD
-1644 DVRIQPVNPVSQAP
+1644 DVRIQAVNPVSPAP

-1669 GQYIIAQN
+1669 GQYIASKN

-1701 LQEKLGINPDQ
+1701 LQEKLGINPDK

-1732 SALGTAVLYANSSM
+1732 SSLGTAVLYANSSM

-1757 SEQKSDLGLKYGT
+1757 SDQSSGLGLKYGK
-1770 ALTPDQISNLKQDMV
+1770 ALTSDQISNLKQDIV

-1796 VLVPQVYLSKSTV
+1796 VLVPQVYLSKATV
-1809 DSISTSGAVIDGKN
+1809 DSISTSGAIIEGKN

-1879 HTSGSDSDRKTSI
+1879 HTSGTDSDRKTSI
-1892 GAVSGIVSNG
+1892 GAVAGIVSDG

-1957 VTNIGSVLEA
+1957 VTNMGSVLEA
-1967 GGNVIMDSGKDTTFK
+1967 GGNVIMDSGKDTTIK

-1988 GGLMYVKT
+1988 SGLMYVKT

-2023 GGIWGKE
+2023 GGVWGKE

-2035 DFKGTNKASNLSV
+2035 DFQGTNKASNLSV

-2057 KAVIEGSNIGIRD
+2057 KAIIEGSNIGIRD

-2096 TTTTSTYLKSTKGN
+2096 TTTTSTYLKSPKGS
-2110 ASNDDPIYGAAEDGI
+2110 ASNDNPIYGAAADGI
-2125 PKDKKEKFDGNATQN
+2125 PKDKKGKFDGNSTQN
-2140 LYGESTQDEPN
+2140 MYGASTEDEPDVKAN
-2151 AQAEA
+2151 A
-2156 SASAEKTKLSM
+2156 SAKAEKTKLSM

-2225 VDVDGKLAIAAK
+2225 VGVDGKLAIAAK

-2272 AKAGGKVG
+2272 AQAGGKVG

-2291 ASAQAN
+2291 ASAEAN
-2297 STVTFGAKTEHQN
+2297 GTVTFGAKTEHQN
-2310 ESMNSLTHSNSSLKS
+2310 ETMNSLTHTNSSLKS
-2325 GSDMLIQVTDTATFQ
+2325 GSDMLIKVTDTATFH

-2347 QWDKNGDPIGK
+2347 QWDKDGK
-2358 PAALRIEAKDIKN
+2358 PVGAPAALRIEAKNIKN

-2473 ATQVNAGSIYQSAAS
+2473 ATQVNASSIYQSAAT

-2518 ASVSASAQA
+2518 ASANVSAQA

-2540 SSGATE
+2540 SSGARE
-2546 SSSTSKA
+2546 SSSSGAKST
-2553 AKVAVGVSAQYSME
+2553 KVAAGVSAQYSME

-2581 SFTASGNI
+2581 SFTSSGNI

-2595 ETQLNGTQFNSGG
+2595 ETQLNGTQFNSTGG

-2636 VNAKVGVDLKGVPDI
+2636 VNVKVGVDLKGVPDI

-2674 KAAGNITV
+2674 NAAGNIKV

-2695 GNNVSV
+2695 GNNVSI

-2717 NSTGFGVGVGFENA
+2717 NSSGFGVGVGFENA

-2736 ARENVQRTVTKADG
+2736 ARENVTRTVTKADG
-2750 TTATDTT
+2750 TTASDTT
-2757 HKSGGVSAN
+2757 HKSGGVSAS
-2766 FDIAK
+2766 FGIAK

-2781 ITANRFEVS
+2781 ITAKSFEVT
-2790 APVANTAATLN
+2790 APAPAAAPLTLN
-2801 ADAASPVSLAPA
+2801 EAGASPVSLASA
-2813 SQLVYRP
+2813 SQLVSAP
-2820 ELARNVDGKA
+2820 ELARNAEGKA
-2830 IIDNGVPVIIVK
+2830 IINNGAPVIIAK

-2867 PASSG
+2867 PAASG
-2872 DTASSQPTLSME
+2872 DTASSKPTLSME
-2884 NVKFKSVNSDG
+2884 NVKFKSVGSDG
-2895 KVVEDSSINQTDTS
+2895 KVVEDNSINKTNTS
-2909 AVQVTSTT
+2909 SVQVTSTT
-2917 KKDSKSSFELGGEGS
+2917 KKDSKSGFELSGEGS
-2932 ADSDDIRQ
+2932 ADSSDLRQ
-2940 IQNNRNAYK
+2940 IKDNRNAYS
-2949 GTRVP
+2949 GTRTP
-2954 GQVRQ
+2954 GTVRQ
-2959 AIETL
+2959 ATETL

-2976 QNSTHRNVYDAI
+2976 QSSTHRNVADAVI
-2988 GNKVG
+2988 NKAG
-2993 QLRDKLRTHTVP
+2993 QLRDLLRPTTTP

>member
-23 VSSKGKKTSGS
+23 VSSKGKKTAGS
-34 KSCAETGFGQVSH
+34 KFSAARCSEQVSH
-47 FLAVLTPLAAM
+47 FFAVLTPLAAM

-71 DTNTQVHN
+71 DTYTQVHN
-79 ANNGMQII
+79 ANNGVQII
-87 DIATANAA
+87 DIASANTA

-107 DKTGQVLNN
+107 NKTGQVLNN

-153 ANRSALNGH
+153 TNRSALNGY

-191 RATLTTGTPKFSTDG
+191 RATLTTGTPKFSADG

-214 QGNISIVGNGLNANS
+214 QGNISIADNGLNANS
-229 AGLLRLLSR
+229 TGLLRLLSR
-238 NLSIDGQVN
+238 NLNIDGQVN
-247 AQQLEAVTGANAYD
+247 AQQLEAVTGTNAYD
-261 YTTGKATAIAEK
+261 YATGKTTAIA
-273 GAAAQYAIDSTLLGG
+273 GTGTAGQYAIDSTLLGG
-288 LYANRISLIST
+288 IYANRISLIST

-308 GDAAA
+308 GGAAA

-334 KQTINIQNASS
+334 KQVINIQNASA
-345 QQQKLNIQG
+345 QQQKLNIEG
-354 GLTANNI
+354 ALTAN
-361 SIGAANTQKLNVDVV
+361 SIAIGDANAKKLNVDVA
-376 GGTLYAGSALDIQS
+376 GGTLYASSALDIQS

-404 ALKVNANA
+404 TLKVNANT

-433 IAQDS
+433 TAQDS
-438 QLKSAQNINIQTA
+438 QLKSAQNISIQTA
-451 QDLKLKNTNSEVQNN
+451 QDLKFKNTDAEVQNN
-466 IVLNAANGNMEL
+466 VVLSSASGNMEL
-478 SGGKLKAGNALE
+478 AGGKLKAGNALD

-540 MHSSAANLNIGGTLN
+540 LYSSAANLNIGGTLN
-555 SGQNTLVS
+555 SGNNTLVS

-588 TAVNF
+588 TALNS
-593 LQQAGAIYAQNNL
+593 LQQTDAVYAQNNL
-606 ALQANAMNLTGTVQA
+606 ALQANSMNLSGAVQA
-621 GRKLNA
+621 GSKLNA
-627 NAVQQLTVDS
+627 NAMQQLTVDS
-637 QAQLFSSDN
+637 LAQLFSSDS

-657 GYVGAENSISAIAA
+657 GYAGAENSISAIAV

-683 SNGLIAL
+683 SNDSIAL
-690 QSKNADIDLQGK
+690 QSQNADIDLQGK

-712 QKNLNIAS
+712 QKNLNIAA
-720 GALVTTVGDINISAN
+720 GALVTTVGDLSITAD

-748 TKAQLKQLNNQGSLI
+748 TKAQLKKLNNQGSLI

-770 VLDSVNNSG
+770 TLDSVNNSG

-800 ILAANSNL
+800 ILAGNSNL
-808 KLHINGADFNN
+808 SLHINGADFNN
-819 QGVISAMGS
+819 QGVISAIGS
-828 LVLDAAQINTVNNGS
+828 LVLDVAQINTVNNGS

-864 AAAVNISA
+864 AATVNISA
-872 SEVNNS
+872 SDVNNS

-887 IDADKKADS
+887 INADKKADS
-896 AIVNSGEIYAAKQVD
+896 AIVNSGEIYAANQADLTV
-911 ISAINKIDNSGNI
+911 SAKIDNTGYI
-924 YTVNNQNAGTVN
+924 YTVNNQNAGAVN
-936 LTSKQLQNGSNG
+936 LTAQQLLNGNKG
-948 IISTNNLLFKT
+948 IISTNNLLLKT
-959 DKIVNAGQI
+959 DEIVNAGQM
-968 SADKAEITGN
+968 SADSAVIEGK
-978 KAQLTSLENTG
+978 TSLQTTLTNTG
-989 NASSNTG
+989 KALSNTG
-996 IYIYDSLNAKNLSIF
+996 IYLYNSLNAKNLSSL
-1011 NNSGDMY
+1011 NNSGDVY
-1018 VNLNASENLSD
+1018 VNLNASDSLSE
-1029 ISAVNLTNNSG
+1029 ISVADLINNSG
-1040 AYLYLGNNTS
+1040 AYLYLGNNAS

-1062 EIYVQGNGL
+1062 EIYVQSNGV
-1071 APLTTSINFAKLDNT
+1071 APLATSVSFAKLDNS
-1086 GGTLSID
+1086 GGTLNID

-1112 NGAAVNAKADFI
+1112 NSAAVNANADFI

-1136 DLKANS
+1136 DLKAKS

-1171 TGSLFIDTAALTN
+1171 AGSLFIDTAALTN

-1243 SGGNLQAGMGIE
+1243 SGGNLQAGNGIE

-1267 LVNQGDINLELSGKF
+1267 LVNNGDINLALSGKF
-1282 LNERTYYGNKINITE
+1282 LNERTYYGDKINITE
-1297 TWNTPQMH
+1297 TWNTPKMY

-1310 DWGDESFDDSASNT
+1310 DWGHESFDDSASNT

-1348 TWKKSTDVEAG
+1348 TWKKSTDVKAG
-1359 TETNYDTIKNYLKG
+1359 TETNYDTIKNYLNG

-1383 NGNIKIN
+1383 NGNITIN
-1390 YVEDSKNIGAKIY
+1390 YVDDSKNIGGKIY
-1403 AAGETVEI
+1403 AAGNG
-1411 KDEAGKVVDRI
+1411 AGMVNID
-1422 IKGSVDI
+1422 GP
-1429 NGSGNFTNQSIDLY
+1429 NNFTNQSIDLY

-1458 DNRAG
+1458 SNRAG
-1463 AVVSLDSKNP
+1463 AVVSLDSKNS

-1494 DKLKSLGLSGIYHS
+1494 DAIKNLSGIYYS
-1508 YRDDNMN
+1508 YRDTNMD
-1515 KYKTVTDR
+1515 KYTTVTDR

-1540 IRSKVKADGYKALL
+1540 IRNKVKSDGYKALV

-1562 AQSKATVTGNTVYI
+1562 AQSKATVTGNTVLI

-1607 CQIDKPAEDKIENA
+1607 CQIDKPAEDKKENA

-1628 DVETPKKQV
+1628 DVETLKKQV
-1637 DTTKYSE
+1637 DTTKYTE
-1644 DVRIQPVNPVSQAP
+1644 DVRIQAVNPISQSP

-1669 GQYIIAQN
+1669 GQYIITKN

-1732 SALGTAVLYANSSM
+1732 SSLGTAVLYANSSM

-1757 SEQKSDLGLKYGT
+1757 SDQKSTLGLKYGT
-1770 ALTPDQISNLKQDMV
+1770 ALTPEQIGNLKQDIV

-1796 VLVPQVYLSKSTV
+1796 VLVPQVYLSKATV
-1809 DSISTSGAVIDGKN
+1809 DSISTSGAVIEGKT

-1879 HTSGSDSDRKTSI
+1879 QTSGSDSDRKTSI
-1892 GAVSGIVSNG
+1892 GAVSGIVSDG

-1907 AAKDINNVGAK
+1907 AAKDINNIGAK
-1918 LKAGETLALKAGNNI
+1918 LKAGETLALKAGENI
-1933 NILSIQDAEAS
+1933 NILSIQNAEAS

-1957 VTNIGSVLEA
+1957 VTNMGSVLEA
-1967 GGNVIMDSGKDTTFK
+1967 GGNVVMESGKDTTIK

-2008 TETKTSTSRSGLGVG
+2008 TETKTSTSRSGFGVG
-2023 GGIWGKE
+2023 GGIWGKQ

-2035 DFKGTNKASNLSV
+2035 DFQGTNKASNLSV
-2048 GSLIVDSEG
+2048 GSLIVDSEN
-2057 KAVIEGSNIGIRD
+2057 KAIIEGSNIGIRD
-2070 KASTSLI
+2070 KDSTSLI

-2096 TTTTSTYLKSTKGN
+2096 VTTTSTYLKSTKGS
-2110 ASNDDPIYGAAEDGI
+2110 ASNDNPIYGTAADGI
-2125 PKDKKEKFDGNATQN
+2125 QKDKKGKFNGNATQN
-2140 LYGESTQDEPN
+2140 MYGASTEDEPDV
-2151 AQAEA
+2151 QAGVGA
-2156 SASAEKTKLSM
+2156 KAEKTKLSM
-2167 TAQAGASASAKG
+2167 NVQANASASAKG

-2259 GIFAEGDASAQAG
+2259 GIFAEGDASAQA
-2272 AKAGGKVG
+2272 AAQAGGKVG

-2286 GVNAG
+2286 GVSAG
-2291 ASAQAN
+2291 MSAQAN
-2297 STVTFGAKTEHQN
+2297 STVTFGAKKEHQN
-2310 ESMNSLTHSNSSLKS
+2310 ETMNSLTHSNSSLKS
-2325 GSDMLIQVTDTATFQ
+2325 GSDMLIKVTDTATFK

-2358 PAALRIEAKDIKN
+2358 PAALRIEAKNIKN

-2401 SAQAGA
+2401 SAQASA
-2407 SADATN
+2407 SADVTN
-2413 INPLSAGASAS
+2413 INPLSASASAS
-2424 AGVSAEVGAGLR
+2424 AGASAEVGAGLR

-2473 ATQVNAGSIYQSAAS
+2473 ATQVNAGSIYQSAAT

-2498 TFHSNSQ
+2498 TFHSSSQ
-2505 SHEARLGLYAEAG
+2505 SHEARLGLYAEAE
-2518 ASVSASAQA
+2518 ASANVSAQA

-2532 ASTSTGTQ
+2532 ASTSTGNQ
-2540 SSGATE
+2540 SSGARE
-2546 SSSTSKA
+2546 SSASSGTKST
-2553 AKVAVGVSAQYSME
+2553 KVAAGVSAQYSME

-2581 SFTASGNI
+2581 SFTSSRNI

-2595 ETQLNGTQFNSGG
+2595 ETQLNGTQFNSTGG

-2636 VNAKVGVDLKGVPDI
+2636 VNVKVGMDLKGVPDI
-2651 ELGAEYGQNKTN
+2651 ELGAEYGQNKSN

-2674 KAAGNITV
+2674 NAAGNIKV

-2695 GNNVSV
+2695 GNKVSV

-2717 NSTGFGVGVGFENA
+2717 NSSGFGVGVGFENA

-2736 ARENVQRTVTKADG
+2736 ARENVTRTVTKADG
-2750 TTATDTT
+2750 NTTAGTT
-2757 HKSGGVSAN
+2757 HKSGGVSAS

-2781 ITANRFEVS
+2781 ITAKSFEVT
-2790 APVANTAATLN
+2790 APAPAAAPLTLN
-2801 ADAASPVSLAPA
+2801 EAGASPVSLASA
-2813 SQLVYRP
+2813 SQLVSAP
-2820 ELARNVDGKA
+2820 ELARNADGKA
-2830 IIDNGVPVIIVK
+2830 IINNGAPVIIAK

-2867 PASSG
+2867 PAASG
-2872 DTASSQPTLSME
+2872 DTASSKPTLSME
-2884 NVKFKSVNSDG
+2884 NVKFKSVGSDG
-2895 KVVEDSSINQTDTS
+2895 KVVEDNSINKTNTS
-2909 AVQVTSTT
+2909 SVQVTSTT
-2917 KKDSKSSFELGGEGS
+2917 KKDSKSGFELGGEGS
-2932 ADSDDIRQ
+2932 ADSSDLRQ
-2940 IQNNRNAYK
+2940 IKDNRNAYS
-2949 GTRVP
+2949 GTRTR
-2954 GQVRQ
+2954 GTVRQ
-2959 AIETL
+2959 ATETL
-2964 TQNDQRGTENTN
+2964 TQNDTHGTEKLN
-2976 QNSTHRNVYDAI
+2976 QNSTHRNVADAVM
-2988 GNKVG
+2988 NKAG
-2993 QLRDKLRTHTVP
+2993 QLRDLLRPTTTP

>member
-23 VSSKGKKTSGS
+23 VSSKGKKTSGR
-34 KSCAETGFGQVSH
+34 KSGAETGFGQVSH

-71 DTNTQVHN
+71 DSNTQVHN
-79 ANNGMQII
+79 ANNGVQII

-122 QLSVM
+122 QLFVM

-191 RATLTTGTPKFSTDG
+191 RATLTTGTPKFSADG

-214 QGNISIVGNGLNANS
+214 QGNISIAGNGLNANS

-261 YTTGKATAIAEK
+261 YTTGKATAIAGT

-334 KQTINIQNASS
+334 KQAIDIQNSS
-345 QQQKLNIQG
+345 AQQQKLNIQG

-361 SIGAANTQKLNVDVV
+361 SIGAANTQNLNVDVA

-404 ALKVNANA
+404 TLKVNANT

-433 IAQDS
+433 TAQDS
-438 QLKSAQNINIQTA
+438 QLKSAQNITIQTA
-451 QDLKLKNTNSEVQNN
+451 QDLKLKNTDAEVQNN
-466 IVLNAANGNMEL
+466 VVLSSVSGNMEL
-478 SGGKLKAGNALE
+478 SGGKLKAGNALD
-490 LKANQLALSAQT
+490 LKANQLALSTQT
-502 SAANTDIQAQQF
+502 SATKTNIQAQQF

-540 MHSSAANLNIGGTLN
+540 MYSSAANFNIGGMLN
-555 SGQNTLVS
+555 SANKTLVS
-563 VQNLN
+563 IQNLN
-568 TVNAKDLNLKGL
+568 TVNAKDLSLKGL

-588 TAVNF
+588 TAVNS

-606 ALQANAMNLTGTVQA
+606 VLQANAMSLTGAVQA
-621 GRKLNA
+621 GHKLNV

-637 QAQLFSSDN
+637 QAQLFSSDS

-657 GYVGAENSISAIAA
+657 GYAGAENSMTAIAA
-671 NNLKAGTTAQLE
+671 NNLTAGTTAQLE

-712 QKNLNIAS
+712 QKNLNIAA
-720 GALVTTVGDINISAN
+720 GASVTTVGDLNITAD

-748 TKAQLKQLNNQGSLI
+748 TKAQLKKLNNQGSLI
-763 SDKFELS
+763 SDKFELGT
-770 VLDSVNNSG
+770 LDSLNNSG

-800 ILAANSNL
+800 ILAGNSNL
-808 KLHINGADFNN
+808 NLHINGADFNN
-819 QGVISAMGS
+819 QGVISAVGS

-864 AAAVNISA
+864 ASAVNISA
-872 SEVNNS
+872 SDVNNS

-887 IDADKKADS
+887 INADKKADS
-896 AIVNSGEIYAAKQVD
+896 AIVNSGEIYAANQAD
-911 ISAINKIDNSGNI
+911 LTASDQIDNTGYI
-924 YTVNNQNAGTVN
+924 YTVNNQNAGAVN
-936 LTSKQLQNGSNG
+936 LTAQQLLNGSKG
-948 IISTNNLLFKT
+948 IISTNNLLLKT

-968 SADKAEITGN
+968 SADAAGIEGK
-978 KAQLTSLENTG
+978 TSLQTALTNTG
-989 NASSNTG
+989 KSSSNTG
-996 IYIYDSLNAKNLSIF
+996 IYIYDSLNAKNLSSL
-1011 NNSGDMY
+1011 NNSGDVY
-1018 VNLNASENLSD
+1018 VNLKASDNRSE
-1029 ISAVNLTNNSG
+1029 ISAADLTNSSG

-1062 EIYVQGNGL
+1062 EIYVQSNGV
-1071 APLTTSINFAKLDNT
+1071 APLATSISFAKLDNS

-1112 NGAAVNAKADFI
+1112 NSAAVNANADFI

-1136 DLKANS
+1136 DLKAKS
-1142 LTNQNQI
+1142 LTNQNEI
-1149 KTSGVSKI
+1149 KTSGISKI
-1157 AAETRLVNNKLIHS
+1157 AAETKLVNNKLIHS
-1171 TGSLFIDTAALTN
+1171 AGTLFIDAAALTN
-1184 AAKSGIISLDNLLIN
+1184 AAKSGIISLNNLLIN
-1199 TQRSDV
+1199 TQRSDT

-1217 AYLVLGNENSK
+1217 EYLVLGNEISK
-1228 KTNVYNKMNSNQSQV
+1228 KTNVYNKMNNSKTQV
-1243 SGGNLQAGMGIE
+1243 SGGNLQAGKGIE

-1267 LVNQGDINLELSGKF
+1267 LVNEGDIYLNLSGKF
-1282 LNERTYYGNKINITE
+1282 LNERTYYGDKINITE
-1297 TWNTPQMH
+1297 TWNTPQMY

-1310 DWGDESFDDSASNT
+1310 DWGDESFYDSASNT

-1348 TWKKSTDVEAG
+1348 TWKKSTDVKAG
-1359 TETNYDTIKNYLKG
+1359 TETNYDTIKNYLNG

-1383 NGNIKIN
+1383 NGNITIN
-1390 YVEDSKNIGAKIY
+1390 YVDDSKNIGAKIY
-1403 AAGETVEI
+1403 AAGNGAGTVNI
-1411 KDEAGKVVDRI
+1411 QGP
-1422 IKGSVDI
+1422 
-1429 NGSGNFTNQSIDLY
+1429 GNFTNQSIDLY

-1458 DNRAG
+1458 SNRAG

-1494 DKLKSLGLSGIYHS
+1494 DKLKSLVLSGIYYD
-1508 YRDDNMN
+1508 YRDANTD
-1515 KYKTVTDR
+1515 KYTTVKDR
-1523 SGDTYT
+1523 SGDNYT

-1540 IRSKVKADGYKALL
+1540 IRSKVKSDGFKALVD
-1554 PQNVQSNT
+1554 NSGQSNT
-1562 AQSKATVTGNTVYI
+1562 AQSKATITGNTVQI
-1576 KAKNLT
+1576 KSDKLT
-1582 NESESNLNHLA
+1582 NTSVVNLEQVT
-1593 LNNDKKLC
+1593 NDNKLC
-1601 ENLGLT
+1601 ANLGLT
-1607 CQIDKPAEDKIENA
+1607 CQIDKAATDKKENA
-1621 DAPQDGT
+1621 DAPQDEA
-1628 DVETPKKQV
+1628 DAEAPKKQV
-1637 DTTKYSE
+1637 DTTKYTD
-1644 DVRIQPVNPVSQAP
+1644 DVRIQAVNPVSQAP

-1669 GQYIIAQN
+1669 GQYITSKN

-1701 LQEKLGINPDQ
+1701 LQEKLGINPDK

-1732 SALGTAVLYANSSM
+1732 FSLGTAVLYANSSM

-1757 SEQKSDLGLKYGT
+1757 SDQSSGLGLKYGK
-1770 ALTPDQISNLKQDMV
+1770 ALTSDQISNLKQDMV

-1796 VLVPQVYLSKSTV
+1796 VLVPQVYLSKATV
-1809 DSISTSGAVIDGKN
+1809 DSISTSGAVIEGKN

-1879 HTSGSDSDRKTSI
+1879 HTSGTDSDRKTSI
-1892 GAVSGIVSNG
+1892 GAVAGIVSDG

-1957 VTNIGSVLEA
+1957 VTHMGSVLEA
-1967 GGNVIMDSGKDTTFK
+1967 GGNVIMDSGKDTTIK
-1982 GSDVTA
+1982 GSNVTA

-2023 GGIWGKE
+2023 GGVWGKE

-2057 KAVIEGSNIGIRD
+2057 KAIIEGSNIGIRD

-2096 TTTTSTYLKSTKGN
+2096 TTTTSTYLKSTKGS
-2110 ASNDDPIYGAAEDGI
+2110 ASNDNPIYGAAADGI
-2125 PKDKKEKFDGNATQN
+2125 SKDKKGKFDGNATQN
-2140 LYGESTQDEPN
+2140 MYGASTEDEPDVKVN
-2151 AQAEA
+2151 A
-2156 SASAEKTKLSM
+2156 SAKAEKTKLSM

-2272 AKAGGKVG
+2272 AQAGGKVG

-2291 ASAQAN
+2291 ASAEAN
-2297 STVTFGAKTEHQN
+2297 GTVTFGAKTEHQN
-2310 ESMNSLTHSNSSLKS
+2310 ETMNSLTHTNSSLKS
-2325 GSDMLIQVTDTATFQ
+2325 GSDMLIKVTDTATFH

-2347 QWDKNGDPIGK
+2347 QWDKDGK
-2358 PAALRIEAKDIKN
+2358 PVGAPAALRIEAKNIKN

-2473 ATQVNAGSIYQSAAS
+2473 ATQVNASSIYQSAAT

-2518 ASVSASAQA
+2518 ASANVSAQA

-2532 ASTSTGTQ
+2532 ASTGTGTQ
-2540 SSGATE
+2540 SSGARE
-2546 SSSTSKA
+2546 SSSSGAKST
-2553 AKVAVGVSAQYSME
+2553 KVAAGVSAQYSME

-2581 SFTASGNI
+2581 SFTSSGNI

-2595 ETQLNGTQFNSGG
+2595 ETQLNGTQFNSTGG
-2608 DINLEASKLTYNA
+2608 GINLEASKLTYNA

-2636 VNAKVGVDLKGVPDI
+2636 VNAKVGMDLKGKPDV
-2651 ELGAEYGQNKTN
+2651 EFGAEYGQNKSN
-2663 AKSSTAVVGGL
+2663 AKSFTAVVGGL
-2674 KAAGNITV
+2674 NAARNIKV

-2695 GNNVSV
+2695 GNNISV
-2701 QANSTTFTAAE
+2701 QASSTAFTAAE
-2712 STSTS
+2712 STKTS
-2717 NSTGFGVGVGFENA
+2717 NSTGFGVGVSFENA
-2731 QKSTK
+2731 QKSTT
-2736 ARENVQRTVTKADG
+2736 ARENVQRTVTQAGG
-2750 TTATDTT
+2750 TQTTDTT
-2757 HKSGGVSAN
+2757 HKSGGISAN

-2801 ADAASPVSLAPA
+2801 TDAASPVSLAPA
-2813 SQLVYRP
+2813 SQLVSRP
-2820 ELARNVDGKA
+2820 ELARNADGKA
-2830 IIDNGVPVIIVK
+2830 IINNGAPVIIAK
-2842 QTEVNIPA
+2842 QTEVNIPT

-2867 PASSG
+2867 PAASG
-2872 DTASSQPTLSME
+2872 DLASSQPTLNME
-2884 NVKFKSVNSDG
+2884 NVKFKSVNSKG
-2895 KVVEDSSINQTDTS
+2895 KAVEDNSINKTDTS
-2909 AVQVTSTT
+2909 AVQVTSMT
-2917 KKDSKSSFELGGEGS
+2917 KKDRNSGFELGGEGS
-2932 ADSDDIRQ
+2932 ADSSDLRQ
-2940 IQNNRNAYK
+2940 IKDNRNAYS
-2949 GTRVP
+2949 GTRTR
-2954 GQVRQ
+2954 GTVRQ
-2959 AIETL
+2959 ATETL
-2964 TQNDQRGTENTN
+2964 TQNDTRDTEQLN
-2976 QNSTHRNVYDAI
+2976 QNSTHRNVADII
-2988 GNKVG
+2988 GNKAG
-2993 QLRDKLRTHTVP
+2993 QIRDSLRSTRTP

>member
-34 KSCAETGFGQVSH
+34 KSGAETGFGQVSH

-79 ANNGMQII
+79 ANNGVQII

-191 RATLTTGTPKFSTDG
+191 RATLTTGTPKFSADG

-214 QGNISIVGNGLNANS
+214 QGNISIAGNGLNANS

-261 YTTGKATAIAEK
+261 YTTGKASAIAGT

-299 EQGVGVRMA
+299 ELGVGVRMA

-361 SIGAANTQKLNVDVV
+361 SIGAANTQKLNVDVA

-404 ALKVNANA
+404 TLKVNANS

-433 IAQDS
+433 TAQDS
-438 QLKSAQNINIQTA
+438 QLKSAQNITIQTA
-451 QDLKLKNTNSEVQNN
+451 QDLKLKNTDAEVQNN
-466 IVLNAANGNMEL
+466 VVLSSASGNMEL
-478 SGGKLKAGNALE
+478 AGGKLKAGNALD
-490 LKANQLALSAQT
+490 LKANHLVLNAQT
-502 SAANTDIQAQQF
+502 SAANTNIQAQQF

-520 LIVSLNNTAVNAS
+520 LIVSLNNTALNAS

-540 MHSSAANLNIGGTLN
+540 MYSSAANFNIGGTLN
-555 SGQNTLVS
+555 SANKTLVS
-563 VQNLN
+563 VLNLN

-588 TAVNF
+588 TAVNS

-606 ALQANAMNLTGTVQA
+606 ALQANAMSLTGAVQA
-621 GRKLNA
+621 GHKLNA

-637 QAQLFSSDN
+637 QAQLFSSDS

-657 GYVGAENSISAIAA
+657 GYAGAENSMTAIAA
-671 NNLKAGTTAQLE
+671 NNLTAGTAAQLE

-702 TYAQTQTISA
+702 TYAQNQTISA
-712 QKNLNIAS
+712 QKNLNIAA
-720 GALVTTVGDINISAN
+720 GASVTTVGDLNITAD
-735 TLNNTGAVNTQQL
+735 TLNNTGAVNTQHL
-748 TKAQLKQLNNQGSLI
+748 TKAQLKKLNNQGSLI
-763 SDKFELS
+763 SDKFELGT
-770 VLDSVNNSG
+770 LDSLNNSG

-794 TNAQNS
+794 TNTQNS
-800 ILAANSNL
+800 ILAGNSNL
-808 KLHINGADFNN
+808 NLHINGADFNN

-843 LSAGNQLNIDTQMLD
+843 LSAGNQLNINTQMLD

-864 AAAVNISA
+864 ASAVNISA
-872 SEVNNS
+872 SDVNNS

-887 IDADKKADS
+887 INADKKADS
-896 AIVNSGEIYAAKQVD
+896 AIVNSGEIYAANQANLTASD
-911 ISAINKIDNSGNI
+911 KIDNTGYI
-924 YTVNNQNAGTVN
+924 YTVNNQNTGAVN
-936 LTSKQLQNGSNG
+936 LTAQQLLNGSKG
-948 IISTNNLLFKT
+948 IISTNNLLLKT

-968 SADKAEITGN
+968 SADAAGIEGK
-978 KAQLTSLENTG
+978 TSLQTALTNTG
-989 NASSNTG
+989 KSSSNTG
-996 IYIYDSLNAKNLSIF
+996 IYIYDSLNAKNLSTL
-1011 NNSGDMY
+1011 NNSGDVY
-1018 VNLNASENLSD
+1018 VNLKASDNRSE
-1029 ISAVNLTNNSG
+1029 ISAADLTNSSG

-1062 EIYVQGNGL
+1062 EIYVQSNGV
-1071 APLTTSINFAKLDNT
+1071 APLATSVSFAKLDNS

-1104 HTGKLNAM
+1104 HTGTLNAM
-1112 NGAAVNAKADFI
+1112 NSSAVNANADFI
-1124 NSSTGEVNLYNS
+1124 NSSTGKVNLYNS
-1136 DLKANS
+1136 DLKAKS
-1142 LTNQNQI
+1142 LTNQNEI
-1149 KTSGVSKI
+1149 KTSGISKI
-1157 AAETRLVNNKLIHS
+1157 AAETKLVNNKLIHS
-1171 TGSLFIDTAALTN
+1171 AGTLFIDAAALTN

-1199 TQRSDV
+1199 TQRSDA

-1217 AYLVLGNENSK
+1217 AYLVLGNKISK
-1228 KTNVYNKMNSNQSQV
+1228 KTNVSNKMNNNQSQV
-1243 SGGNLQAGMGIE
+1243 SGGNLQAGKGID

-1267 LVNQGDINLELSGKF
+1267 LVNEGDINLELSGKF
-1282 LNERTYYGNKINITE
+1282 VNERTYYGNKINITE
-1297 TWNTPQMH
+1297 TWNTPQMY

-1310 DWGDESFDDSASNT
+1310 DWGDESFYDSASNT

-1348 TWKKSTDVEAG
+1348 TWKKSTDVKAG
-1359 TETNYDTIKNYLKG
+1359 TETNYDTIKNYLNG

-1383 NGNIKIN
+1383 NGNITIN
-1390 YVEDSKNIGAKIY
+1390 YVDDSKNIGAKIY
-1403 AAGETVEI
+1403 AAGAGNGTGTVNI
-1411 KDEAGKVVDRI
+1411 QGP
-1422 IKGSVDI
+1422 
-1429 NGSGNFTNQSIDLY
+1429 GNFTNQSIDLY

-1458 DNRAG
+1458 SNRAG
-1463 AVVSLDSKNP
+1463 AVVGLDSTKNVDY
-1473 GTIQLSN
+1473 QLDD
-1480 IDDDGDFNRSNNYI
+1480 IDSDGKYNRSNNYI
-1494 DKLKSLGLSGIYHS
+1494 DAIKGLSGIFYS
-1508 YRDDNMN
+1508 YRDTNMD
-1515 KYKTVTDR
+1515 KYTTVKDR
-1523 SGDTYT
+1523 SGDNYT

-1540 IRSKVKADGYKALL
+1540 IRSKVKSDGFKALVD
-1554 PQNVQSNT
+1554 NNGQSNT
-1562 AQSKATVTGNTVYI
+1562 AQSKASVTGNTVFI

-1582 NESESNLNHLA
+1582 NESESNLKHLA
-1593 LNNDKKLC
+1593 LNNDKQLC
-1601 ENLGLT
+1601 SNLGLT
-1607 CQIDKPAEDKIENA
+1607 CQIDKAATDKKENA
-1621 DAPQDGT
+1621 DAPQDEA
-1628 DVETPKKQV
+1628 DAEAPKKQV
-1637 DTTKYSE
+1637 DTTKYTD
-1644 DVRIQPVNPVSQAP
+1644 DVRIQAVNPVSQAP

-1669 GQYIIAQN
+1669 GQYITSKN

-1701 LQEKLGINPDQ
+1701 LQEKLGINPDK

-1732 SALGTAVLYANSSM
+1732 SSLGTAVLYANSSM

-1757 SEQKSDLGLKYGT
+1757 SDQSSGLGLKYGK
-1770 ALTPDQISNLKQDMV
+1770 ALTSDQISNLKQDIV

-1796 VLVPQVYLSKSTV
+1796 VLVPQVYLSKATV
-1809 DSISTSGAVIDGKN
+1809 DSISTSGAVIEGKN

-1844 VVDAKKD
+1844 VADAKKD

-1879 HTSGSDSDRKTSI
+1879 HTSGTDSDRKTSI
-1892 GAVSGIVSNG
+1892 GAVAGIVSEG

-1957 VTNIGSVLEA
+1957 VTYMGSVLEA
-1967 GGNVIMDSGKDTTFK
+1967 GGNVIMDSGKDTTIK

-2023 GGIWGKE
+2023 GGVWGKE

-2057 KAVIEGSNIGIRD
+2057 KAIIEGSNIGIRD

-2096 TTTTSTYLKSTKGN
+2096 TTTTSTYLKSTKGS
-2110 ASNDDPIYGAAEDGI
+2110 ASNDNPIYGAAADGI
-2125 PKDKKEKFDGNATQN
+2125 QKDKKGKFDGNATQN
-2140 LYGESTQDEPN
+2140 MYGASTEDEPDVKAN
-2151 AQAEA
+2151 A
-2156 SASAEKTKLSM
+2156 SAKAEKTKLSM

-2272 AKAGGKVG
+2272 AQAGGKAG

-2291 ASAQAN
+2291 ASAEAN
-2297 STVTFGAKTEHQN
+2297 GTVTFGAKTEHQN
-2310 ESMNSLTHSNSSLKS
+2310 ETMNSLTHSNSSLKS
-2325 GSDMLIQVTDTATFQ
+2325 GSDMLIKVTDTATFQ

-2347 QWDKNGDPIGK
+2347 QWDKDGK
-2358 PAALRIEAKDIKN
+2358 PVGAPAALRIEAKNIKN

-2473 ATQVNAGSIYQSAAS
+2473 ATQVNAGSIYQSAAT

-2505 SHEARLGLYAEAG
+2505 SHEARLGVYAEAG
-2518 ASVSASAQA
+2518 ASANVSAQA

-2532 ASTSTGTQ
+2532 ASTGTGTQ
-2540 SSGATE
+2540 SSGARE
-2546 SSSTSKA
+2546 SASNGTKST
-2553 AKVAVGVSAQYSME
+2553 KVAVGVSAQYSME

-2581 SFTASGNI
+2581 SFTSSGNI

-2595 ETQLNGTQFNSGG
+2595 ETQLNGTQFNSTGG
-2608 DINLEASKLTYNA
+2608 GINLDASKLTYNA

-2630 TSRNVD
+2630 TSRKVD

-2651 ELGAEYGQNKTN
+2651 ELGAEYGQNKSN

-2674 KAAGNITV
+2674 KAAGNIAV
-2682 RANEANFEGTALT
+2682 RANEANFEGTVLT
-2695 GNNVSV
+2695 GNHVFV
-2701 QANSTTFTAAE
+2701 QANSTAFTAAE

-2731 QKSTK
+2731 QKSRSTTNSN
-2736 ARENVQRTVTKADG
+2736 ENVTRKVERADG
-2750 TTATDTT
+2750 TSASDTT
-2757 HKSGGVSAN
+2757 HKSGGVSAS

-2801 ADAASPVSLAPA
+2801 ADAASPVNFAPA
-2813 SQLVYRP
+2813 SQLVSRP
-2820 ELARNVDGKA
+2820 ELARNADGKA
-2830 IIDNGVPVIIVK
+2830 IINDGAPVIIAK
-2842 QTEVNIPA
+2842 QTEVKIPA

-2861 APVTVQ
+2861 APVAAQ

-2884 NVKFKSVNSDG
+2884 NVKFKSVNSKG
-2895 KVVEDSSINQTDTS
+2895 KAVEDNSINKTDTS

-2917 KKDSKSSFELGGEGS
+2917 KKDSKSGFELGGEGS
-2932 ADSDDIRQ
+2932 ADSSDLRQ

-2959 AIETL
+2959 ATETL
-2964 TQNDQRGTENTN
+2964 TQNDTRGTENTN

-2988 GNKVG
+2988 GNTVG
-2993 QLRDKLRTHTVP
+2993 QLRDKLRTNTAP

>member
-34 KSCAETGFGQVSH
+34 KSGAATGFGQVSH

-71 DTNTQVHN
+71 DSNTQVHN
-79 ANNGMQII
+79 ANNGVQII

-107 DKTGQVLNN
+107 DKTGQILNN

-191 RATLTTGTPKFSTDG
+191 RATLTTGTPKFSADG

-214 QGNISIVGNGLNANS
+214 QGNISIAGNGLNANS

-247 AQQLEAVTGANAYD
+247 AQQLEVVTGANAYD
-261 YTTGKATAIAEK
+261 YTTGKATAISGA
-273 GAAAQYAIDSTLLGG
+273 GAAGQYAIDSTLLGG

-361 SIGAANTQKLNVDVV
+361 SIGAANTQKLNVDVA
-376 GGTLYAGSALDIQS
+376 GGTLYASSALDIQS

-404 ALKVNANA
+404 TLKVNVNT

-433 IAQDS
+433 TAQDS
-438 QLKSAQNINIQTA
+438 QLKSAQNITIQTA
-451 QDLKLKNTNSEVQNN
+451 QDLKFKNTDAEVQNN
-466 IVLNAANGNMEL
+466 VVLSSVSGNMEL
-478 SGGKLKAGNALE
+478 AGGKLKAGNALD
-490 LKANQLALSAQT
+490 LKANHLALSAQT
-502 SAANTDIQAQQF
+502 SATNTNIQAQQF

-520 LIVSLNNTAVNAS
+520 LIVSLNNTEVNAS

-540 MHSSAANLNIGGTLN
+540 MYSSAANFNIGGTLN
-555 SGQNTLVS
+555 SANKTLVS

-588 TAVNF
+588 TAVNS

-606 ALQANAMNLTGTVQA
+606 VLQANAMSLTGAVQA
-621 GRKLNA
+621 GHKLNV

-637 QAQLFSSDN
+637 QAQLFSSDS

-657 GYVGAENSISAIAA
+657 GYAGAETSITAIAA
-671 NNLKAGTTAQLE
+671 NNLTAGTTAQLE

-712 QKNLNIAS
+712 QKNLNIAA
-720 GALVTTVGDINISAN
+720 GALVTTVGDLNITAD

-748 TKAQLKQLNNQGSLI
+748 TKAQLKKLNNQGNLI

-770 VLDSVNNSG
+770 ALDSLNNSG

-787 ELNTAAL
+787 ELNTATL
-794 TNAQNS
+794 TNTQNS
-800 ILAANSNL
+800 ILAGNSNL
-808 KLHINGADFNN
+808 NLHINRADFNN
-819 QGVISAMGS
+819 QGAISAIGS
-828 LVLDAAQINTVNNGS
+828 LVLDATQINIVNNGL

-864 AAAVNISA
+864 ASVVNISA
-872 SEVNNS
+872 SDVSNS
-878 ANIIGSTVK
+878 ANIIGSMVK
-887 IDADKKADS
+887 INADKKADS
-896 AIVNSGEIYAAKQVD
+896 AIVNSGEIYAANQADLTVSD
-911 ISAINKIDNSGNI
+911 KIDNTGYI
-924 YTVNNQNAGTVN
+924 YTVNNQNAGAVN
-936 LTSKQLQNGSNG
+936 LTAQQLLNGSKG
-948 IISTNNLLFKT
+948 IISTNNLLLKT

-968 SADKAEITGN
+968 SADAAGIEGK
-978 KAQLTSLENTG
+978 TSLQTALTNTG
-989 NASSNTG
+989 KSSSNTG
-996 IYIYDSLNAKNLSIF
+996 IYIYDSLNAKNLSTL
-1011 NNSGDMY
+1011 NNSGDVY
-1018 VNLNASENLSD
+1018 VNLKASDSRSE
-1029 ISAVNLTNNSG
+1029 ISAADLINSSG
-1040 AYLYLGNNTS
+1040 AYLFLGNNAS

-1071 APLTTSINFAKLDNT
+1071 VPLTTSVSFAKLDNS

-1104 HTGKLNAM
+1104 HTGTLNAM
-1112 NGAAVNAKADFI
+1112 NSSAVNANADFT
-1124 NSSTGEVNLYNS
+1124 NSSTGKVNLYNS
-1136 DLKANS
+1136 DLKAKS
-1142 LTNQNQI
+1142 LTNQNEI
-1149 KTSGVSKI
+1149 KTSGISKI
-1157 AAETRLVNNKLIHS
+1157 AAETKLVNNKLIHS
-1171 TGSLFIDTAALTN
+1171 AGTLFIDTAALTN
-1184 AAKSGIISLDNLLIN
+1184 AAKSGIISLNNLLIN
-1199 TQRSDV
+1199 TQRSDA

-1217 AYLVLGNENSK
+1217 AYLVLGNEISK
-1228 KTNVYNKMNSNQSQV
+1228 KTNVSNKMNSNKSQV
-1243 SGGNLQAGMGIE
+1243 SGGNLQAGKGIG

-1267 LVNQGDINLELSGKF
+1267 LVSEGDINLNLSGKF
-1282 LNERTYYGNKINITE
+1282 LNERTYYGDKINITE
-1297 TWNTPQMH
+1297 TWNRPQMY

-1310 DWGDESFDDSASNT
+1310 DWGDESFYDSASNT

-1348 TWKKSTDVEAG
+1348 TWKKSTDVKAG
-1359 TETNYDTIKNYLKG
+1359 TETDYDTIKNYLNG

-1383 NGNIKIN
+1383 NGNIMIN
-1390 YVEDSKNIGAKIY
+1390 YVDVSKNIGAKIY
-1403 AAGETVEI
+1403 AAGNGAGTVNI
-1411 KDEAGKVVDRI
+1411 QGP
-1422 IKGSVDI
+1422 
-1429 NGSGNFTNQSIDLY
+1429 GNFTNQSIDLY

-1458 DNRAG
+1458 SNRAG
-1463 AVVSLDSKNP
+1463 AVVGLDSTKNVDY
-1473 GTIQLSN
+1473 QLDD
-1480 IDDDGDFNRSNNYI
+1480 IDSDGKYNRSNNYI
-1494 DKLKSLGLSGIYHS
+1494 DAIKGLSGIYYS
-1508 YRDDNMN
+1508 YRDDDMD
-1515 KYKTVTDR
+1515 KYATVTDR
-1523 SGDTYT
+1523 SGDNYT

-1540 IRSKVKADGYKALL
+1540 IRSKVKIDGFKALVD
-1554 PQNVQSNT
+1554 NNGQSNT
-1562 AQSKATVTGNTVYI
+1562 AQSKASVTGNTVLI

-1582 NESESNLNHLA
+1582 NESESNLKHLA

-1607 CQIDKPAEDKIENA
+1607 CQIDKPAEDKKENA
-1621 DAPQDGT
+1621 DAPQDEA
-1628 DVETPKKQV
+1628 DAEAPKKQV
-1637 DTTKYSE
+1637 DTTKYTD
-1644 DVRIQPVNPVSQAP
+1644 DVRIQAVNPVSPAP

-1669 GQYIIAQN
+1669 GQYIASKN

-1701 LQEKLGINPDQ
+1701 LQEKLGINPDK

-1732 SALGTAVLYANSSM
+1732 SSLGTAVLYANSSM

-1757 SEQKSDLGLKYGT
+1757 SDQSSGLGLKYGK
-1770 ALTPDQISNLKQDMV
+1770 ALTSDQISNLKQDIV

-1796 VLVPQVYLSKSTV
+1796 VLVPQVYLSKATV
-1809 DSISTSGAVIDGKN
+1809 DSISTSGAIIEGKN

-1879 HTSGSDSDRKTSI
+1879 HTSGTDSDRKTSI
-1892 GAVSGIVSNG
+1892 GAVAGIVSDG

-1957 VTNIGSVLEA
+1957 VTNMGSVLEA
-1967 GGNVIMDSGKDTTFK
+1967 GGNVIMDSGKDTTIK

-1988 GGLMYVKT
+1988 SGLMYVKT

-2023 GGIWGKE
+2023 GGVWGKE

-2035 DFKGTNKASNLSV
+2035 DFQGTNKASNLSV

-2057 KAVIEGSNIGIRD
+2057 KAIIEGSNIGIRD

-2096 TTTTSTYLKSTKGN
+2096 TTTTSTYLKSTKGS
-2110 ASNDDPIYGAAEDGI
+2110 ASNDNPIYGAAADGI
-2125 PKDKKEKFDGNATQN
+2125 PKDKKGKFDGNSTQN
-2140 LYGESTQDEPN
+2140 MYGASTEDEPDVKAN
-2151 AQAEA
+2151 A
-2156 SASAEKTKLSM
+2156 SAKAEKTKLSM

-2199 SVASNIVSAGNL
+2199 SVASNILSAGNL

-2259 GIFAEGDASAQAG
+2259 GIFAEGDASVQAG
-2272 AKAGGKVG
+2272 AQAGGKVG

-2291 ASAQAN
+2291 ASAEAN
-2297 STVTFGAKTEHQN
+2297 GTVTFGAKTEHQN
-2310 ESMNSLTHSNSSLKS
+2310 ETMNSLTHTNSSLKS
-2325 GSDMLIQVTDTATFQ
+2325 GSDMLIKVTDTATFY

-2347 QWDKNGDPIGK
+2347 QWDKDGK
-2358 PAALRIEAKDIKN
+2358 PVGAPAALRIEAKNIKN

-2424 AGVSAEVGAGLR
+2424 AGVSSEVGAGLR

-2473 ATQVNAGSIYQSAAS
+2473 VTQVNASSIYQSAAT

-2505 SHEARLGLYAEAG
+2505 SHEARLGLYEEAG

-2532 ASTSTGTQ
+2532 ASTSTGNQ
-2540 SSGATE
+2540 SSGAKE
-2546 SSSTSKA
+2546 QGSKGP
-2553 AKVAVGVSAQYSME
+2553 KLAVGFSAQYSME

-2573 KDTQARSS
+2573 KDMQARSS
-2581 SFTASGNI
+2581 SFTSSGNI

-2595 ETQLNGTQFNSGG
+2595 ETQLNGTQFNSTSGG
-2608 DINLEASKLTYNA
+2608 INLEASKLTYNA

-2636 VNAKVGVDLKGVPDI
+2636 VNAKVGMDLKGVPDI
-2651 ELGAEYGQNKTN
+2651 ELGAEYGQNKSN

-2701 QANSTTFTAAE
+2701 QASSTAFTAAE
-2712 STSTS
+2712 STKTS
-2717 NSTGFGVGVGFENA
+2717 NSTGFGVGVSFENA
-2731 QKSTK
+2731 QKSTT
-2736 ARENVQRTVTKADG
+2736 ARENVQRTVTQAGG
-2750 TTATDTT
+2750 TQTSDTT
-2757 HKSGGVSAN
+2757 HKSGGISAS

-2801 ADAASPVSLAPA
+2801 TDAASPVSLAPA
-2813 SQLVYRP
+2813 SQLVSRP
-2820 ELARNVDGKA
+2820 ELARNADGKA
-2830 IIDNGVPVIIVK
+2830 IINNGAPVIIAK
-2842 QTEVNIPA
+2842 QTEVNIPT

-2861 APVTVQ
+2861 APITVQ
-2867 PASSG
+2867 PAAYG
-2872 DTASSQPTLSME
+2872 DLASSQPTLNME
-2884 NVKFKSVNSDG
+2884 NVKFKSVNSKG
-2895 KVVEDSSINQTDTS
+2895 KAVEDNSINKTDTS
-2909 AVQVTSTT
+2909 AVQVTSMT
-2917 KKDSKSSFELGGEGS
+2917 KKDRNSGFELGGEGS
-2932 ADSDDIRQ
+2932 ADSSDLRQ
-2940 IQNNRNAYK
+2940 IKDNRNAYS
-2949 GTRVP
+2949 GTRTR
-2954 GQVRQ
+2954 GTVRQ
-2959 AIETL
+2959 ATETL
-2964 TQNDQRGTENTN
+2964 TQNDTRGTEQLN
-2976 QNSTHRNVYDAI
+2976 QNSTHRNVADII
-2988 GNKVG
+2988 GNKAG
-2993 QLRDKLRTHTVP
+2993 QIRDSLRSTRTP

>member
-23 VSSKGKKTSGS
+23 VSSKGKKTAGS
-34 KSCAETGFGQVSH
+34 KSGAENGTERTSH

-79 ANNGMQII
+79 ANNGVQII

-95 GISHNRYVSYNV
+95 GISHNRYLNYNV

-116 AAQSAS
+116 AAQSVT

-153 ANRSALNGH
+153 ANRSALNGY

-191 RATLTTGTPKFSTDG
+191 RATLTTGTPKFSPDG

-214 QGNISIVGNGLNANS
+214 QGNISIADNGLNANS
-229 AGLLRLLSR
+229 TGLLRLLSR
-238 NLSIDGQVN
+238 NLNIDGQVN

-261 YTTGKATAIAEK
+261 YATGKATAIA
-273 GAAAQYAIDSTLLGG
+273 GTDAAGQYAIDSTLLGG

-334 KQTINIQNASS
+334 KQAIDIQNSS
-345 QQQKLNIQG
+345 AQQQKLNIQG
-354 GLTANNI
+354 GLTAN
-361 SIGAANTQKLNVDVV
+361 SIAIGDVNAQKFNVDVA
-376 GGTLYAGSALDIQS
+376 GGTLYAGSTLDLQS
-390 QAFNANNAKIQAKD
+390 QAFNANSAKIQAKD
-404 ALKVNANA
+404 ALKLNANA
-412 DIALQNTVLDAADL
+412 DIALQNTVLDAVDL
-426 QVKSNAF
+426 HVKSNAF
-433 IAQDS
+433 NAQDS
-438 QLKSAQNINIQTA
+438 QLKSAQSINIQTA
-451 QDLKLKNTNSEVQNN
+451 QDLKLKNTNAEVQNN

-502 SAANTDIQAQQF
+502 SAANTNIQAQQF

-520 LIVSLNNTAVNAS
+520 LIVSLNHTAVNAF

-540 MHSSAANLNIGGTLN
+540 LYSSAANLNIGNTLN
-555 SGQNTLVS
+555 SGNNTLVS

-588 TAVNF
+588 TALNS
-593 LQQAGAIYAQNNL
+593 LQQTGAVYAQNNL
-606 ALQANAMNLTGTVQA
+606 ALQANTINLSGAVQA
-621 GRKLNA
+621 GSKLNA
-627 NAVQQLTVDS
+627 NAMQQLTVDS
-637 QAQLFSSDN
+637 PAQLFSSDS

-657 GYVGAENSISAIAA
+657 GYAGAENSISAIAA

-683 SNGLIAL
+683 SNGSIAL

-712 QKNLNIAS
+712 QKNLNIAA
-720 GALVTTVGDINISAN
+720 GALVTTVGDLSITAD

-748 TKAQLKQLNNQGSLI
+748 TKALLKKLNNQGSLI

-770 VLDSVNNSG
+770 TLDSVNNSG

-800 ILAANSNL
+800 ILAGNSNL
-808 KLHINGADFNN
+808 SLYINATDFNN
-819 QGVISAMGS
+819 QGVISAIGS
-828 LVLDAAQINTVNNGS
+828 LVLDGAQINTVNNGS

-872 SEVNNS
+872 SDVNNS

-887 IDADKKADS
+887 INADKKADS
-896 AIVNSGEIYAAKQVD
+896 AIVNSGEIYAANQADLTVSD
-911 ISAINKIDNSGNI
+911 KIDNTGYI
-924 YTVNNQNAGTVN
+924 YTVNNQNAGAVN
-936 LTSKQLQNGSNG
+936 LTAQQLLNGNKG
-948 IISTNNLLFKT
+948 IISTNNLLLKT
-959 DKIVNAGQI
+959 DEIVNAGQI
-968 SADKAEITGN
+968 SADSAVVEGK
-978 KAQLTSLENTG
+978 TSLQTTLTNTG
-989 NASSNTG
+989 KALSNTG
-996 IYIYDSLNAKNLSIF
+996 IYLYNSLNAKNLSSL
-1011 NNSGDMY
+1011 NNSGDVY
-1018 VNLNASENLSD
+1018 VNLNASDSLSE
-1029 ISAVNLTNNSG
+1029 ISVADLINNSG
-1040 AYLYLGNNTS
+1040 AYLYLGNNAS

-1062 EIYVQGNGL
+1062 EIYVQGNGSV
-1071 APLTTSINFAKLDNT
+1071 PLKTSINFTKLDNT
-1086 GGTLSID
+1086 GGTLNID

-1112 NGAAVNAKADFI
+1112 NSAAVNAKAEFT
-1124 NSSTGEVNLYNS
+1124 NSSTGDVNLYDS
-1136 DLKANS
+1136 DLNANS
-1142 LTNQNQI
+1142 LTNNNQI

-1157 AAETRLVNNKLIHS
+1157 AAETKLVNNKLIHS
-1171 TGSLFIDTAALTN
+1171 AGSLFIDTAALTN
-1184 AAKSGIISLDNLLIN
+1184 AAKSGIISLNNLLIN

-1243 SGGNLQAGMGIE
+1243 SGGNLQAGNGIE

-1267 LVNQGDINLELSGKF
+1267 LVNNGDINLALSGKF
-1282 LNERTYYGNKINITE
+1282 LNERTYYGDKINITE
-1297 TWNTPQMH
+1297 TWNTPKMY

-1310 DWGDESFDDSASNT
+1310 DWGHESFDDSASNT

-1348 TWKKSTDVEAG
+1348 TWKKSTDVKAG
-1359 TETNYDTIKNYLKG
+1359 TETNYDTIKNYLNG

-1383 NGNIKIN
+1383 NGNITIN
-1390 YVEDSKNIGAKIY
+1390 YVDDSKNIGGKIY
-1403 AAGETVEI
+1403 AAGNG
-1411 KDEAGKVVDRI
+1411 AGMVNID
-1422 IKGSVDI
+1422 GP
-1429 NGSGNFTNQSIDLY
+1429 NNFTNQSIDLY

-1458 DNRAG
+1458 SNRAG

-1494 DKLKSLGLSGIYHS
+1494 DAIKNLSGIYYS
-1508 YRDDNMN
+1508 YRDTNMD
-1515 KYKTVTDR
+1515 KYTTVKDR
-1523 SGDTYT
+1523 SGDKYT

-1540 IRSKVKADGYKALL
+1540 IRNKVISDGYKALV
-1554 PQNVQSNT
+1554 PKNVQSNT
-1562 AQSKATVTGNTVYI
+1562 AQSKATVTGNTVLI

-1607 CQIDKPAEDKIENA
+1607 CQIDKPTEDKKENA
-1621 DAPQDGT
+1621 EAPQDGT

-1637 DTTKYSE
+1637 DTTKYTE
-1644 DVRIQPVNPVSQAP
+1644 DVRIQAVNPISQSP

-1669 GQYIIAQN
+1669 GQYIIVKN

-1732 SALGTAVLYANSSM
+1732 SSLGTAVLYANSSM

-1757 SEQKSDLGLKYGT
+1757 SDQKSTLGLKYGT
-1770 ALTPDQISNLKQDMV
+1770 ALTPEQIGNLKQDIV

-1796 VLVPQVYLSKSTV
+1796 VLVPQVYLSKATV
-1809 DSISTSGAVIDGKN
+1809 DSISTAGAVIEGKT

-1844 VVDAKKD
+1844 VVDAKKN
-1851 INNIGAQIKGGNV
+1851 INNIGAQIKGDNV

-1879 HTSGSDSDRKTSI
+1879 HTSGTDSDRKTSI
-1892 GAVSGIVSNG
+1892 GAVSGIVSDG

-1907 AAKDINNVGAK
+1907 AAKDINNIGAK
-1918 LKAGETLALKAGNNI
+1918 LKAGETLALKAGENI

-1957 VTNIGSVLEA
+1957 VTNMGSVIEA
-1967 GGNVIMDSGKDTTFK
+1967 GGNVIMDSGKDTTIK

-2008 TETKTSTSRSGLGVG
+2008 TETKTSTSRSGFGVG
-2023 GGIWGKE
+2023 GGIWGKQ

-2035 DFKGTNKASNLSV
+2035 DFQGTNKASNLSV
-2048 GSLIVDSEG
+2048 GSLIVDSEN
-2057 KAVIEGSNIGIRD
+2057 KAIIEGSNIGIRD
-2070 KASTSLI
+2070 KDSTSLI

-2096 TTTTSTYLKSTKGN
+2096 VTTTSTYLKSTKGS
-2110 ASNDDPIYGAAEDGI
+2110 ASNDNPIYGTAADGI
-2125 PKDKKEKFDGNATQN
+2125 QKDKKGKFNGNATQN
-2140 LYGESTQDEPN
+2140 MYGASTEDEPDV
-2151 AQAEA
+2151 QAGVGA
-2156 SASAEKTKLSM
+2156 KAEKTKLSM
-2167 TAQAGASASAKG
+2167 NVQANASASAKG

-2259 GIFAEGDASAQAG
+2259 GIFAEGDASAQA
-2272 AKAGGKVG
+2272 AAQAGGKVG

-2286 GVNAG
+2286 GVSAG
-2291 ASAQAN
+2291 MSAQAN
-2297 STVTFGAKTEHQN
+2297 STVTFGAKKEHQN
-2310 ESMNSLTHSNSSLKS
+2310 ETMNSLTHTNSSLKS
-2325 GSDMLIQVTDTATFQ
+2325 GSDMLIKVTDTATFQ

-2347 QWDKNGDPIGK
+2347 QWDKDGNPAGA
-2358 PAALRIEAKDIKN
+2358 PAALRIEAKNIKN

-2401 SAQAGA
+2401 SAQTSA
-2407 SADATN
+2407 SADVTN
-2413 INPLSAGASAS
+2413 INPLSASASAS
-2424 AGVSAEVGAGLR
+2424 AGASAEVGAGLR

-2473 ATQVNAGSIYQSAAS
+2473 ATQVNAGSIYQSAAT

-2498 TFHSNSQ
+2498 TFHSSSQ

-2518 ASVSASAQA
+2518 ASANVSAQA

-2532 ASTSTGTQ
+2532 ASTSTGNQ
-2540 SSGATE
+2540 SSGARE
-2546 SSSTSKA
+2546 SSASSGTKST
-2553 AKVAVGVSAQYSME
+2553 KVAAGVSAQYSME

-2581 SFTASGNI
+2581 SFTSSGNI

-2595 ETQLNGTQFNSGG
+2595 ETQLNGTQFKSTGG

-2636 VNAKVGVDLKGVPDI
+2636 VNVKVGIDLKGVPDI
-2651 ELGAEYGQNKTN
+2651 ELGAEYGQNKSN

-2674 KAAGNITV
+2674 NAAGNIKV

-2695 GNNVSV
+2695 GNKVSV
-2701 QANSTTFTAAE
+2701 QANSTVFTAAE

-2731 QKSTK
+2731 QKSRSTTNPN
-2736 ARENVQRTVTKADG
+2736 ENVTRKVERADG
-2750 TTATDTT
+2750 TSATDTT
-2757 HKSGGVSAN
+2757 HKSGGVSAS
-2766 FDIAK
+2766 FDITK

-2781 ITANRFEVS
+2781 ITAKSFEVTAPAS
-2790 APVANTAATLN
+2790 AAAPLTLN
-2801 ADAASPVSLAPA
+2801 EAGASPVSLVSA
-2813 SQLVYRP
+2813 SQLVSAP
-2820 ELARNVDGKA
+2820 ELARNADGKA
-2830 IIDNGVPVIIVK
+2830 IINNGAPVIIAK

-2850 IESSNDKALLG
+2850 MESSNDKALLG

-2867 PASSG
+2867 PAASG
-2872 DTASSQPTLSME
+2872 DTASSKPTLSME
-2884 NVKFKSVNSDG
+2884 NVKFKSVGSDG
-2895 KVVEDSSINQTDTS
+2895 KVVEDNSINKTNTS
-2909 AVQVTSTT
+2909 SVQVTSTT
-2917 KKDSKSSFELGGEGS
+2917 KKDSKSGFELGGEGS
-2932 ADSDDIRQ
+2932 ADSSDLRQ
-2940 IQNNRNAYK
+2940 IKDNRNAYS
-2949 GTRVP
+2949 GTRTR
-2954 GQVRQ
+2954 GTVRQ
-2959 AIETL
+2959 ATETL
-2964 TQNDQRGTENTN
+2964 TQNDTHGTEKLN
-2976 QNSTHRNVYDAI
+2976 QNSTHRNVADAVM
-2988 GNKVG
+2988 NKAG
-2993 QLRDKLRTHTVP
+2993 QLRDLLRPTTTP

>member
-23 VSSKGKKTSGS
+23 VSSKGKKTAGS
-34 KSCAETGFGQVSH
+34 KSGSETESGQVSH

-71 DTNTQVHN
+71 DTNTQVYN
-79 ANNGMQII
+79 AKNGVQII
-87 DIATANAA
+87 DIASANAA

-139 LNTSAKVILNEVTG
+139 LNTSAKVILNEVTS
-153 ANRSALNGH
+153 ANRSALNGY

-191 RATLTTGTPKFSTDG
+191 RATLTTGTPKLSADG
-206 NITGFNIT
+206 NITSFNIT
-214 QGNISIVGNGLNANS
+214 QGNISIADNGLNANS
-229 AGLLRLLSR
+229 TGLLRLLSR
-238 NLSIDGQVN
+238 NLNIDGQVN

-261 YTTGKATAIAEK
+261 YVTGKATAIA
-273 GAAAQYAIDSTLLGG
+273 GTGTTGQYAIDSTLLGG

-313 SAADFTLSA
+313 SIADFTLTA
-322 AGDIQLNNKINA
+322 AGNIQLNNQISS
-334 KQTINIQNASS
+334 KQAIEIQSS
-345 QQQKLNIQG
+345 STQQQKLDIQG
-354 GLTANNI
+354 RLTANNI
-361 SIGAANTQKLNVDVV
+361 SIGEANGQKLNVDVE
-376 GGTLYAGSALDIQS
+376 GGTLYASSTLDLQS
-390 QAFNANNAKIQAKD
+390 QALNANNAKIQAKD
-404 ALKVNANA
+404 VLKVNANA
-412 DIALQNTVLDAADL
+412 DITLQNTLLDAADL
-426 QVKSNAF
+426 QVKSNTF
-433 IAQDS
+433 NAQDA
-438 QLKSAQNINIQTA
+438 QFKSAQNLDIQTA
-451 QDLKLKNTNSEVQNN
+451 QDLKFKNTNAEVQNN
-466 IVLNAANGNMEL
+466 IVLNAANGNIEL
-478 SGGKLKAGNALE
+478 SGGTLEAGNALE
-490 LKANQLALSAQT
+490 LKANQLTQSAQT
-502 SAANTDIQAQQF
+502 SAANTNIQAQQF

-520 LIVSLNNTAVNAS
+520 LIVSLNNTAVNTS
-533 NADVWGQ
+533 DADVWGQ
-540 MHSSAANLNIGGTLN
+540 MYSSAANLNISNTLN
-555 SGQNTLVS
+555 SGNNTLIS
-563 VQNLN
+563 VQDLN

-588 TAVNF
+588 TASNS
-593 LQQAGAIYAQNNL
+593 LQQAGAVYAQNNL
-606 ALQANAMNLTGTVQA
+606 TLQANTMNLSGAVQS
-621 GRKLNA
+621 GSKLNA
-627 NAVQQLTVDS
+627 NAMQQLTVDS
-637 QAQLFSSDN
+637 LAELLSSDS
-646 IELSADAIQLD
+646 IELSADVVQLD
-657 GYVGAENSISAIAA
+657 GYAGAENSISAIAA
-671 NNLKAGTTAQLE
+671 NTLKAGTTSQLE

-690 QSKNADIDLQGK
+690 QSKNADIDLQGT
-702 TYAQTQTISA
+702 TYAQTQTILA
-712 QKNLNIAS
+712 QKNLNIAA
-720 GALVTTVGDINISAN
+720 GALVTTVGDLNITAD
-735 TLNNTGAVNTQQL
+735 TLNNIGMVTTQQL
-748 TKAQLKQLNNQGSLI
+748 TTAQLKQLNNQGSLI

-770 VLDSVNNSG
+770 TLESVNNSG

-787 ELNTAAL
+787 ELKTAAL
-794 TNAQNS
+794 ANTHNS
-800 ILAANSNL
+800 MLAGNSNVNL
-808 KLHINGADFNN
+808 YINGADFNN
-819 QGVISAMGS
+819 QGVISAMS
-828 LVLDAAQINTVNNGS
+828 NLVLDAAQINTVNNGS
-843 LSAGNQLNIDTQMLD
+843 ILAGNQLNIDTHMLD
-858 NAGKLN
+858 NAGRLN
-864 AAAVNISA
+864 AEAIHISA
-872 SEVNNS
+872 SDMNNS

-887 IDADKKADS
+887 INADKKVDS
-896 AIVNSGEIYAAKQVD
+896 AIVNSGEIYAANQADLTVSD
-911 ISAINKIDNSGNI
+911 KIDNTGYI

-936 LTSKQLQNGSNG
+936 LTAQQLLNGSKG
-948 IISTNNLLFKT
+948 IISTNNLLLKT
-959 DKIVNAGQI
+959 DEIVNAGQI
-968 SADKAEITGN
+968 SADSAVIEGK
-978 KAQLTSLENTG
+978 TSLQTALTNIG
-989 NASSNTG
+989 NSLSNTG
-996 IYIYDSLNAKNLSIF
+996 IYLYNSLQAKNLSSLT
-1011 NNSGDMY
+1011 NSGDVY
-1018 VNLNASENLSD
+1018 VNLNASDSLSE
-1029 ISAVNLTNNSG
+1029 ISAADLINNSG
-1040 AYLYLGNNTS
+1040 AYLYLGNNAN

-1062 EIYVQGNGL
+1062 EIYVQSNDV
-1071 APLTTSINFAKLDNT
+1071 APLATSVSFANLDNN

-1093 AATLNFSNNYQ
+1093 AATLNFSNNYE

-1112 NGAAVNAKADFI
+1112 NSAAVNANADFI

-1136 DLKANS
+1136 DLNANT

-1149 KTSGVSKI
+1149 KTSGISKI
-1157 AAETRLVNNKLIHS
+1157 TAENRLVNNKLIHS
-1171 TGSLFIDTAALTN
+1171 DGSLLIDTAALTN
-1184 AAKSGIISLDNLLIN
+1184 AAKSGIISLDHLLMN
-1199 TQRSDV
+1199 TQRNDV

-1217 AYLVLGNENSK
+1217 GYLVLGNENSK
-1228 KTNVYNKMNSNQSQV
+1228 KTDIYNKMNTNQSQV
-1243 SGGNLQAGMGIE
+1243 SGGNFHAGMGLD
-1255 VYGHDFENNYNV
+1255 VYGHDFENNHNV

-1282 LNERTYYGNKINITE
+1282 LNERTYYGNQINITE
-1297 TWNTPQMH
+1297 TWNTPQMY

-1310 DWGDESFDDSASNT
+1310 DWGHESFDDSASNT

-1348 TWKKSTDVEAG
+1348 TWKKSTEVKAG
-1359 TETNYDTIKNYLKG
+1359 TETNYDTVKNYLNG

-1383 NGNIKIN
+1383 DGNITIN
-1390 YVEDSKNIGAKIY
+1390 YVDDSKNIGGKIY
-1403 AAGETVEI
+1403 AAGNTTET
-1411 KDEAGKVVDRI
+1411 KDADGNI
-1422 IKGSVDI
+1422 IERTVKGSVDI
-1429 NGSGNFTNQSIDLY
+1429 NGAGNFTNESIDLY
-1443 RDKLF
+1443 RDQLF

-1458 DNRAG
+1458 SNRAG
-1463 AVVSLDSKNP
+1463 AIVGLDSTKNVDY
-1473 GTIQLSN
+1473 QLDD
-1480 IDDDGDFNRSNNYI
+1480 IDNDGHYNRSNNYI
-1494 DKLKSLGLSGIYHS
+1494 NAIKGLSGIYYS

-1515 KYKTVTDR
+1515 KYTTVKDR
-1523 SGDTYT
+1523 SGDSYN
-1529 VTYNVKNVIDA
+1529 VTHNVKNVIHA
-1540 IRSKVKADGYKALL
+1540 IRNKVKLDGFKALV
-1554 PQNVQSNT
+1554 PKNVQSN
-1562 AQSKATVTGNTVYI
+1562 AGQSKATVTGNTVFI

-1607 CQIDKPAEDKIENA
+1607 CQIDKPAEDKKENA
-1621 DAPQDGT
+1621 DAPQDGSV
-1628 DVETPKKQV
+1628 VEMPKKQV
-1637 DTTKYSE
+1637 DTTKYTE
-1644 DVRIQPVNPVSQAP
+1644 DVRIQAVNPVSQAP
-1658 AVNLSLPVSDY
+1658 AVDLSLPVSDY
-1669 GQYIIAQN
+1669 GQYIVTKD

-1685 SNPLYGENSN
+1685 SNPLYGENSD

-1701 LQEKLGINPDQ
+1701 LQDKLGINPDQ

-1732 SALGTAVLYANSSM
+1732 STLGTAVLYANSSM

-1757 SEQKSDLGLKYGT
+1757 SDQKSTLGLEYGK
-1770 ALTPDQISNLKQDMV
+1770 ALTADQISNLKQDIV
-1785 WMVATEVAGQK
+1785 WMVTTEVAGQK
-1796 VLVPQVYLSKSTV
+1796 VLVPQVYLSKATV
-1809 DSISTSGAVIDGKN
+1809 DSISTSGAVIEGKN

-1830 SLDNKNAAIRGGTV
+1830 SLDNKNASIRGGTV
-1844 VVDAKKD
+1844 VVDAQKD

-1892 GAVSGIVSNG
+1892 GAVSGIVSDG
-1902 ALVMD
+1902 AVVMD

-1933 NILSIQDAEAS
+1933 NILSVQNAEAS
-1944 SKSIKNGRSSTSS
+1944 SKSIKNGRSSTNS
-1957 VTNIGSVLEA
+1957 VTNMGSVIEA
-1967 GGNVIMDSGKDTTFK
+1967 GGNVIMDSGKDTTIK

-1988 GGLMYVKT
+1988 GDLMYVKT

-2008 TETKTSTSRSGLGVG
+2008 TETKTSTSRSGFGVG
-2023 GGIWGKE
+2023 GGVWGKE

-2057 KAVIEGSNIGIRD
+2057 KAIIEGSNIGIRD

-2096 TTTTSTYLKSTKGN
+2096 TTTTTTYLKSTKGS
-2110 ASNDDPIYGAAEDGI
+2110 ASNNDPIYGTAADSI
-2125 PKDKKEKFDGNATQN
+2125 QKDKKGNFDGSATQN

-2151 AQAEA
+2151 AQAKA

-2167 TAQAGASASAKG
+2167 TAQAGASASAQG

-2272 AKAGGKVG
+2272 AQAGGKVG

-2325 GSDMLIQVTDTATFQ
+2325 GSDMLIQVTDTATFH

-2347 QWDKNGDPIGK
+2347 QWDKDGK
-2358 PAALRIEAKDIKN
+2358 PVGAPAALRIEAKNIKN

-2377 HSETSTSSSKLAG
+2377 HSETSTSSSKMAG
-2390 VYLSGSVSAQA
+2390 IYLSGDVSAQA
-2401 SAQAGA
+2401 GAQAGA

-2451 KGNNFKATG
+2451 KGNNFTATG

-2473 ATQVNAGSIYQSAAS
+2473 ATQVNAGSIYQSAAT

-2505 SHEARLGLYAEAG
+2505 SHEARLGIYAEAG
-2518 ASVSASAQA
+2518 ASVSASAEA

-2532 ASTSTGTQ
+2532 ASTSTGNQ
-2540 SSGATE
+2540 SSGAKE
-2546 SSSTSKA
+2546 QGSKKPKLA
-2553 AKVAVGVSAQYSME
+2553 AGVSAQYSME
-2567 SSKVDS
+2567 TSNIDS

-2581 SFTASGNI
+2581 SFTSSGNI

-2595 ETQLNGTQFNSGG
+2595 ETQLNGTLFNSTGG

-2630 TSRNVD
+2630 TSRKVD

-2651 ELGAEYGQNKTN
+2651 ELGAEYGQNKSN
-2663 AKSSTAVVGGL
+2663 AKSSMAVVGGL

-2695 GNNVSV
+2695 GDHVSV

-2717 NSTGFGVGVGFENA
+2717 NSTGFGIGVGFENA
-2731 QKSTK
+2731 QKSRSTTNPN
-2736 ARENVQRTVTKADG
+2736 ENVTRKVERADG

-2781 ITANRFEVS
+2781 ITAKSFEVT
-2790 APVANTAATLN
+2790 APAPAAALTLN
-2801 ADAASPVSLAPA
+2801 EAGASPVSLASA
-2813 SQLVYRP
+2813 SQLVSVP
-2820 ELARNVDGKA
+2820 ELARNAEGKA
-2830 IIDNGVPVIIVK
+2830 IIHDGAPVITTK

-2850 IESSNDKALLG
+2850 IESSNDKGLLG
-2861 APVTVQ
+2861 TPVAAQ
-2867 PASSG
+2867 PAASD

-2884 NVKFKSVNSDG
+2884 NVKFKSVGNDS
-2895 KVVEDSSINQTDTS
+2895 KAIEDNSINKTDTA
-2909 AVQVTSTT
+2909 AVQVSSTT
-2917 KKDSKSSFELGGEGS
+2917 KKDTKSSFELGGEGS
-2932 ADSDDIRQ
+2932 ADSDDLRQ
-2940 IQNNRNAYK
+2940 IQNNRAAYS
-2949 GTRVP
+2949 GTRAA
-2954 GQVRQ
+2954 GERTAVRQ
-2959 AIETL
+2959 STETL
-2964 TQNDQRGTENTN
+2964 NQNDTLGKEKLN
-2976 QNSTHRNVYDAI
+2976 QNSTHRNVGDTI
-2988 GNKVG
+2988 MNKAG
-2993 QLRDKLRTHTVP
+2993 QFKDWLRR

>member
-34 KSCAETGFGQVSH
+34 KSGAETGFGQVSH

-71 DTNTQVHN
+71 DSNTQVHN
-79 ANNGMQII
+79 ANNGVQII

-191 RATLTTGTPKFSTDG
+191 RATLTTGTPKFSADG

-214 QGNISIVGNGLNANS
+214 QGNISIAGNGLNANS

-261 YTTGKATAIAEK
+261 YTTGKATAIA
-273 GAAAQYAIDSTLLGG
+273 GAGATAQYAIDSTLLGG

-361 SIGAANTQKLNVDVV
+361 SIGAANTQNLNVDVA

-404 ALKVNANA
+404 TLKVNANT

-433 IAQDS
+433 TAQDS
-438 QLKSAQNINIQTA
+438 QLKSAQNITIQTA
-451 QDLKLKNTNSEVQNN
+451 QDLKLKNTDAEVQNN
-466 IVLNAANGNMEL
+466 VILSSVSGNMEL
-478 SGGKLKAGNALE
+478 AGGKLKAGNALD

-502 SAANTDIQAQQF
+502 SATNTNIQAQQF

-540 MHSSAANLNIGGTLN
+540 MYSSAANFNIGGTLN
-555 SGQNTLVS
+555 SANKTLVS
-563 VQNLN
+563 VLNLN

-588 TAVNF
+588 TAVNS

-606 ALQANAMNLTGTVQA
+606 ALQANAMSLTGAVQA
-621 GRKLNA
+621 GHKLNA

-637 QAQLFSSDN
+637 QAQLFSSDS

-657 GYVGAENSISAIAA
+657 GYAGAENSMTAIAA
-671 NNLKAGTTAQLE
+671 NNLTAGTTAQLE

-702 TYAQTQTISA
+702 TYAQNQMISA
-712 QKNLNIAS
+712 QKNLNIAA
-720 GALVTTVGDINISAN
+720 GASVTTVGDLNITAD

-748 TKAQLKQLNNQGSLI
+748 TKAQLKKLNNQGSLI

-770 VLDSVNNSG
+770 TLDSLNNSG

-794 TNAQNS
+794 TNTQNS
-800 ILAANSNL
+800 ILAGNSNL
-808 KLHINGADFNN
+808 NLHINGADFNN

-858 NAGKLN
+858 NPGKLN
-864 AAAVNISA
+864 ASAVNISA
-872 SEVNNS
+872 SDVNNS

-887 IDADKKADS
+887 INADKKADS
-896 AIVNSGEIYAAKQVD
+896 AIVNSGEIYAANQAD
-911 ISAINKIDNSGNI
+911 LTASDQIDNTGYI
-924 YTVNNQNAGTVN
+924 YTVNNQNAGAVN
-936 LTSKQLQNGSNG
+936 LTAQQLLNGSKG
-948 IISTNNLLFKT
+948 IISTNNLLLKT
-959 DKIVNAGQI
+959 DEIVNAGQI
-968 SADKAEITGN
+968 SADAAGIEGK
-978 KAQLTSLENTG
+978 TSLRTALTNTG
-989 NASSNTG
+989 KSSSNTG
-996 IYIYDSLNAKNLSIF
+996 IYIYDSLNAKNLSTL
-1011 NNSGDMY
+1011 NNSGDVY
-1018 VNLNASENLSD
+1018 VNLKASDSRSE
-1029 ISAVNLTNNSG
+1029 ISAADLTNSSG
-1040 AYLYLGNNTS
+1040 AYLFLGNNVS

-1062 EIYVQGNGL
+1062 EIYVQGNGV
-1071 APLTTSINFAKLDNT
+1071 APLTTSVSFAKLDNS

-1112 NGAAVNAKADFI
+1112 NSAAVNANADFI

-1136 DLKANS
+1136 DLKAKS
-1142 LTNQNQI
+1142 LTNQNEI
-1149 KTSGVSKI
+1149 KTSGISKI
-1157 AAETRLVNNKLIHS
+1157 AAETKLVNNKLIHS
-1171 TGSLFIDTAALTN
+1171 AGTLFIDAAALTN
-1184 AAKSGIISLDNLLIN
+1184 AAKSGIISLNNLLIN

-1217 AYLVLGNENSK
+1217 AYLVLGNEISK
-1228 KTNVYNKMNSNQSQV
+1228 KTNVYNKMNSNKSQV
-1243 SGGNLQAGMGIE
+1243 SGGNLQAGKGIG

-1267 LVNQGDINLELSGKF
+1267 LVSEGDINLNLSGKF
-1282 LNERTYYGNKINITE
+1282 LNERTYYGDKINITE
-1297 TWNTPQMH
+1297 TWNRPQMY

-1310 DWGDESFDDSASNT
+1310 DWGDESFYDSASNT

-1348 TWKKSTDVEAG
+1348 TWKKSTDVKAG
-1359 TETNYDTIKNYLKG
+1359 TETDYDTIKNYLNG

-1383 NGNIKIN
+1383 NGNITIN
-1390 YVEDSKNIGAKIY
+1390 YVDDSKNIGAKIY
-1403 AAGETVEI
+1403 AAGNGAGTVNI
-1411 KDEAGKVVDRI
+1411 QGP
-1422 IKGSVDI
+1422 
-1429 NGSGNFTNQSIDLY
+1429 GNFTNQSIDLY

-1458 DNRAG
+1458 SNRAG
-1463 AVVSLDSKNP
+1463 AVVGLDSTKNVDF
-1473 GTIQLSN
+1473 QLDD
-1480 IDDDGDFNRSNNYI
+1480 IDSDGKYNRSNNYI
-1494 DKLKSLGLSGIYHS
+1494 DAIKGLSGIYYD
-1508 YRDDNMN
+1508 YRDNDMD
-1515 KYKTVTDR
+1515 KYTTVTDR
-1523 SGDTYT
+1523 SGDNYT

-1540 IRSKVKADGYKALL
+1540 IRRKVKNDGFKALV
-1554 PQNVQSNT
+1554 PKNVQSDT
-1562 AQSKATVTGNTVYI
+1562 AQSKATVTGNTVFI
-1576 KAKNLT
+1576 KATNLT
-1582 NESESNLNHLA
+1582 NESESNLNPLA

-1601 ENLGLT
+1601 ANLGLT
-1607 CQIDKPAEDKIENA
+1607 CQIDKAATDKKENA
-1621 DAPQDGT
+1621 DAPQDEA
-1628 DVETPKKQV
+1628 DAEAPKKQV
-1637 DTTKYSE
+1637 DTTKYTD
-1644 DVRIQPVNPVSQAP
+1644 DVRIQAVNPVSQAP

-1669 GQYIIAQN
+1669 GQYIASKN

-1701 LQEKLGINPDQ
+1701 LQEKLGINPDK

-1732 SALGTAVLYANSSM
+1732 SSLGTAVLYANSSM

-1757 SEQKSDLGLKYGT
+1757 SDQSSGLGLKYGK
-1770 ALTPDQISNLKQDMV
+1770 ALTSDQISNLKQDIV

-1796 VLVPQVYLSKSTV
+1796 VLVPQVYLSKATV
-1809 DSISTSGAVIDGKN
+1809 DSISTSGAVIEGKN

-1879 HTSGSDSDRKTSI
+1879 HTSGTDSDRKTSI
-1892 GAVSGIVSNG
+1892 GAVAGIVSDG

-1957 VTNIGSVLEA
+1957 VTHMGSVLEA
-1967 GGNVIMDSGKDTTFK
+1967 GGNVIMDSGKDTTIK

-2023 GGIWGKE
+2023 GGVWGKE

-2057 KAVIEGSNIGIRD
+2057 KAIIEGSNIGIRD
-2070 KASTSLI
+2070 KASASLI

-2096 TTTTSTYLKSTKGN
+2096 TTTTSTYLKSTKGS
-2110 ASNDDPIYGAAEDGI
+2110 ASNDNPIYGAAADGI
-2125 PKDKKEKFDGNATQN
+2125 SKDKKGKFDGNATQN
-2140 LYGESTQDEPN
+2140 MYGASTEDEPDVKTN
-2151 AQAEA
+2151 A
-2156 SASAEKTKLSM
+2156 SAKAEKTKLSM

-2272 AKAGGKVG
+2272 AQAGGKVG

-2291 ASAQAN
+2291 ASAEAN
-2297 STVTFGAKTEHQN
+2297 GTVTFGAKTEHQN
-2310 ESMNSLTHSNSSLKS
+2310 ETMNSLTHTNSSLKS
-2325 GSDMLIQVTDTATFQ
+2325 GSDMLIKVTDTATFH

-2347 QWDKNGDPIGK
+2347 QWDKDGK
-2358 PAALRIEAKDIKN
+2358 PVGAPAALRIEAKNIKN

-2377 HSETSTSSSKLAG
+2377 HSETNTSSSKLAG

-2473 ATQVNAGSIYQSAAS
+2473 ATQVNASSIYQSAAT

-2518 ASVSASAQA
+2518 ASANVSAQA

-2532 ASTSTGTQ
+2532 ASTGTGTQ
-2540 SSGATE
+2540 SSGARE
-2546 SSSTSKA
+2546 SSSSGAKST
-2553 AKVAVGVSAQYSME
+2553 KVAAGVSAQYSME

-2581 SFTASGNI
+2581 SFTSSGNI

-2595 ETQLNGTQFNSGG
+2595 ETQLNGTQFNSTGG
-2608 DINLEASKLTYNA
+2608 GINLEASKLTYNA

-2636 VNAKVGVDLKGVPDI
+2636 VNAKVGMDLKGKPDV
-2651 ELGAEYGQNKTN
+2651 EFGAEYGQNKSN

-2674 KAAGNITV
+2674 NAAGNIKV

-2695 GNNVSV
+2695 GNNISV

-2712 STSTS
+2712 STNTS

-2731 QKSTK
+2731 QKSTT
-2736 ARENVQRTVTKADG
+2736 ARENVQRTVTKSDG
-2750 TTATDTT
+2750 TTASDTT
-2757 HKSGGVSAN
+2757 HKSGGVSAS

-2801 ADAASPVSLAPA
+2801 ADAASPVSFAPA
-2813 SQLVYRP
+2813 SQLVSRP
-2820 ELARNVDGKA
+2820 ELARNADGKA
-2830 IIDNGVPVIIVK
+2830 IINNGAPVIIAK
-2842 QTEVNIPA
+2842 KTEVNIPA
-2850 IESSNDKALLG
+2850 IQSSNDKALLG
-2861 APVTVQ
+2861 ASVTGQ
-2867 PASSG
+2867 PAASG
-2872 DTASSQPTLSME
+2872 DTVSSKPTLSME
-2884 NVKFKSVNSDG
+2884 NVKFKSVNSKG
-2895 KVVEDSSINQTDTS
+2895 KAVEDNSINKTDTS

-2917 KKDSKSSFELGGEGS
+2917 KKDSKSGFELGGEGS
-2932 ADSDDIRQ
+2932 ADSDDLRQ

-2949 GTRVP
+2949 GSRTA
-2954 GQVRQ
+2954 GTVRQ
-2959 AIETL
+2959 ATETL

-2976 QNSTHRNVYDAI
+2976 QNSTHRNVADII
-2988 GNKVG
+2988 GNKAG
-2993 QLRDKLRTHTVP
+2993 QIRDSLRSTRTP

>member
-23 VSSKGKKTSGS
+23 VSSKGKKTAGS
-34 KSCAETGFGQVSH
+34 KSGSETDSGQVAH

-71 DTNTQVHN
+71 DTNTQVYN
-79 ANNGMQII
+79 AKNGVQVI
-87 DIATANAA
+87 DIASANAA

-153 ANRSALNGH
+153 ANRSALNGY
-162 IEVAGAKADVI
+162 IEVAGGKADVI

-191 RATLTTGTPKFSTDG
+191 RATLTTGTPKLSADG
-206 NITGFNIT
+206 NITNFNIT
-214 QGNISIVGNGLNANS
+214 QGNISIADNGLNANS
-229 AGLLRLLSR
+229 TSLLRLLSR
-238 NLSIDGQVN
+238 NLNIDGQVN
-247 AQQLEAVTGANAYD
+247 AQQVEAVTGANAYD
-261 YTTGKATAIAEK
+261 YVSGKVTAIA
-273 GAAAQYAIDSTLLGG
+273 GTDTAGQYAIDSTLLGG
-288 LYANRISLIST
+288 LYANRINLIST

-313 SAADFTLSA
+313 SIADFTLSA
-322 AGDIQLNNKINA
+322 AGDIQLNNQISS
-334 KQTINIQNASS
+334 KQAIEIQSTS
-345 QQQKLNIQG
+345 TQQQKLDIQG
-354 GLTANNI
+354 SLTANNI
-361 SIGAANTQKLNVDVV
+361 SIGEANAQKLNVDVE
-376 GGTLYAGSALDIQS
+376 GGTLYAGNTLDLQS
-390 QAFNANNAKIQAKD
+390 QVFNANNAKIQAKD
-404 ALKVNANA
+404 VLKVNANA

-426 QVKSNAF
+426 QVKSNTFNALD
-433 IAQDS
+433 A
-438 QLKSAQNINIQTA
+438 QLKSAQSIHIQTA
-451 QDLKLKNTNSEVQNN
+451 QDLKFKNTNAEVQNN
-466 IVLNAANGNMEL
+466 IILNAANGNIEL
-478 SGGKLKAGNALE
+478 SGGILEAGNALE
-490 LKANQLALSAQT
+490 LKANQVAHSAQT
-502 SAANTDIQAQQF
+502 SAANTNIQAQQF

-540 MHSSAANLNIGGTLN
+540 MYSSAAHLNIGNTLN
-555 SGQNTLVS
+555 SGNNTLIS
-563 VQNLN
+563 VQGLN

-588 TAVNF
+588 TASNS
-593 LQQAGAIYAQNNL
+593 LQQSGAIYAQNNL
-606 ALQANAMNLTGTVQA
+606 ALQANTMNLSGAVQA
-621 GRKLNA
+621 GSKLNA

-637 QAQLFSSDN
+637 PAELLSSDS
-646 IELSADAIQLD
+646 IELSADVVQLD
-657 GYVGAENSISAIAA
+657 GYAGAENSISAIAA
-671 NNLKAGTTAQLE
+671 NTLKAGATSQLE

-690 QSKNADIDLQGK
+690 QSKNADIDLQGT
-702 TYAQTQTISA
+702 TYAQTQTILA
-712 QKNLNIAS
+712 QKNLNIAADAS
-720 GALVTTVGDINISAN
+720 VTTVGNLNITAD
-735 TLNNTGAVNTQQL
+735 TLNNTGMVNTQQL
-748 TKAQLKQLNNQGSLI
+748 TKAQLKKLNNQGSLI

-770 VLDSVNNSG
+770 TLDSVNNSG

-787 ELNTAAL
+787 ELKTAAL
-794 TNAQNS
+794 TNTHNS
-800 ILAANSNL
+800 ILAGNSNL
-808 KLHINGADFNN
+808 NLYINGADFNN
-819 QGVISAMGS
+819 QGVISAMSS

-843 LSAGNQLNIDTQMLD
+843 MSAGNQLNIDTQMLD

-864 AAAVNISA
+864 ATAININA
-872 SEVNNS
+872 SDVNNS
-878 ANIIGSTVK
+878 ANIVGSTVK
-887 IDADKKADS
+887 INADKKVDS
-896 AIVNSGEIYAAKQVD
+896 AIVNSGEIYAANQADLTVSD
-911 ISAINKIDNSGNI
+911 KIDNTGYI
-924 YTVNNQNAGTVN
+924 YTVNNQNTGAVN
-936 LTSKQLQNGSNG
+936 LTAQQLLNGNEG
-948 IISTNNLLFKT
+948 IISTNNLLLKT
-959 DKIVNAGQI
+959 DEIVNAGQI
-968 SADKAEITGN
+968 SADSAVIEGK
-978 KAQLTSLENTG
+978 TSLQTAFTNTG
-989 NASSNTG
+989 KSLSNTG
-996 IYIYDSLNAKNLSIF
+996 MYLYNSLTAKNLSSL
-1011 NNSGDMY
+1011 NNSGDLY
-1018 VNLNASENLSD
+1018 VNLNASDSLSE
-1029 ISAVNLTNNSG
+1029 ISAADLINNSG
-1040 AYLYLGNNTS
+1040 AYLYLGNNAS

-1062 EIYVQGNGL
+1062 EIYVQSNGV
-1071 APLTTSINFAKLDNT
+1071 APLATSVSFTNLDNH

-1093 AATLNFSNNYQ
+1093 AATLNFSNNYE

-1112 NGAAVNAKADFI
+1112 NSAALNANADFI
-1124 NSSTGEVNLYNS
+1124 NSSTGEVNLYHS
-1136 DLKANS
+1136 DLNANT

-1149 KTSGVSKI
+1149 KTSGISKI
-1157 AAETRLVNNKLIHS
+1157 TAETTLVNNKLIHS
-1171 TGSLFIDTAALTN
+1171 DGSLLIDTAALTN
-1184 AAKSGIISLDNLLIN
+1184 AEKSGIISLDNLLIN

-1217 AYLVLGNENSK
+1217 GYLVLGNENSK
-1228 KTNVYNKMNSNQSQV
+1228 KTDIYNKMNTNQSQV
-1243 SGGNLQAGMGIE
+1243 SGGNFQAGMGLE
-1255 VYGHDFENNYNV
+1255 VYGHDFENNHNV

-1297 TWNTPQMH
+1297 TWNTPQMY

-1310 DWGDESFDDSASNT
+1310 DWGNESFYDSASNS

-1348 TWKKSTDVEAG
+1348 TWKKSTDVKAG
-1359 TETNYDTIKNYLKG
+1359 TETNYDTVKNYLNG

-1383 NGNIKIN
+1383 NGNITIN
-1390 YVEDSKNIGAKIY
+1390 YVDDSKNIGGKIY
-1403 AAGETVEI
+1403 AAGKTTET
-1411 KDEAGKVVDRI
+1411 KDEDGNI
-1422 IKGSVDI
+1422 IERTVKGSVDI
-1429 NGSGNFTNQSIDLY
+1429 NGAGNFTNESIDLY
-1443 RDKLF
+1443 RDQLF

-1458 DNRAG
+1458 SNRAG
-1463 AVVSLDSKNP
+1463 AVVGLDSTNNVDY
-1473 GTIQLSN
+1473 QLDD
-1480 IDDDGDFNRSNNYI
+1480 IDNDGHYNRSNNYI
-1494 DKLKSLGLSGIYHS
+1494 NAIKGLSGIYYS

-1515 KYKTVTDR
+1515 KYTTVKDR
-1523 SGDTYT
+1523 SGDSYN
-1529 VTYNVKNVIDA
+1529 VTHNVKNVINA
-1540 IRSKVKADGYKALL
+1540 IRSKVKLDGFKALV
-1554 PQNVQSNT
+1554 PKNEQSHT
-1562 AQSKATVTGNTVYI
+1562 GQSKATVTGNTVFI

-1593 LNNDKKLC
+1593 LDSDKKLC

-1607 CQIDKPAEDKIENA
+1607 CQIDKPAEDKKENA
-1621 DAPQDGT
+1621 DAPQDGSA
-1628 DVETPKKQV
+1628 VETPKKQV
-1637 DTTKYSE
+1637 DTTKYTE
-1644 DVRIQPVNPVSQAP
+1644 DVRIQAVNPVSQAP
-1658 AVNLSLPVSDY
+1658 AVDLSLPVSDY
-1669 GQYIIAQN
+1669 GQYIVAKD

-1685 SNPLYGENSN
+1685 SNPLYGENSD

-1732 SALGTAVLYANSSM
+1732 STLGTAVLYANSSM

-1757 SEQKSDLGLKYGT
+1757 SDQKSTLGLEYGK
-1770 ALTPDQISNLKQDMV
+1770 ALTADQISNLKQDIV
-1785 WMVATEVAGQK
+1785 WMVTTEVAGQK
-1796 VLVPQVYLSKSTV
+1796 VLVPQVYLSKATV
-1809 DSISTSGAVIDGKN
+1809 DSISTSGAVIEGKN

-1830 SLDNKNAAIRGGTV
+1830 SLDNENASIRGGTV

-1892 GAVSGIVSNG
+1892 GAVSGIVSDG
-1902 ALVMD
+1902 ALIMD

-1933 NILSIQDAEAS
+1933 NILSVQNAEAS

-1957 VTNIGSVLEA
+1957 VTNMGSVIEA
-1967 GGNVIMDSGKDTTFK
+1967 GGNVIMDSGKDTTIK

-1988 GGLMYVKT
+1988 GSLMYVKT

-2008 TETKTSTSRSGLGVG
+2008 TETKTSTSRSGFGIG
-2023 GGIWGKE
+2023 GGVWGKE

-2057 KAVIEGSNIGIRD
+2057 KAIIEGSNIGIRD

-2096 TTTTSTYLKSTKGN
+2096 TTTTMTYLKSTKGS
-2110 ASNDDPIYGAAEDGI
+2110 ASNHDPLYGTAADSI
-2125 PKDKKEKFDGNATQN
+2125 QKDKKGNFAGSKTQN
-2140 LYGESTQDEPN
+2140 LYGKSTQDEPN
-2151 AQAEA
+2151 AQAKA
-2156 SASAEKTKLSM
+2156 GASAEKTKLSM

-2272 AKAGGKVG
+2272 AQAGGKVG

-2325 GSDMLIQVTDTATFQ
+2325 GSDMLIQVTDTATFH

-2347 QWDKNGDPIGK
+2347 QWDKDGK
-2358 PAALRIEAKDIKN
+2358 PVGAPAALRIEAKNIKN

-2377 HSETSTSSSKLAG
+2377 HSETSTSSSKMAG
-2390 VYLSGSVSAQA
+2390 IYLSGNVSAQA
-2401 SAQAGA
+2401 GAQAGA

-2473 ATQVNAGSIYQSAAS
+2473 ATQVNAGSIYQSAAT

-2505 SHEARLGLYAEAG
+2505 SHEARLGIYAEAG
-2518 ASVSASAQA
+2518 ASVSASAEA

-2532 ASTSTGTQ
+2532 ASTSTGNQ
-2540 SSGATE
+2540 SSGAKE
-2546 SSSTSKA
+2546 QGSKKPKLA
-2553 AKVAVGVSAQYSME
+2553 AGVSAQYSME
-2567 SSKVDS
+2567 TSNVDS

-2581 SFTASGNI
+2581 SFTSSGNI

-2595 ETQLNGTQFNSGG
+2595 ETLLNGTQFNSTG

-2630 TSRNVD
+2630 TSRKVD

-2651 ELGAEYGQNKTN
+2651 ELGAEYGQNKSN
-2663 AKSSTAVVGGL
+2663 AKSSMAVVGGL
-2674 KAAGNITV
+2674 QTARNITV
-2682 RANEANFEGTALT
+2682 RANEVNFEGTALT
-2695 GNNVSV
+2695 GDHVSV
-2701 QANSTTFTAAE
+2701 QANNTNFKAAE

-2731 QKSTK
+2731 QKSRSTTNPN
-2736 ARENVQRTVTKADG
+2736 ENVTRKVERADG

-2766 FDIAK
+2766 FDIKK

-2781 ITANRFEVS
+2781 ITAKSFEVT
-2790 APVANTAATLN
+2790 APAPAAAPLTLN
-2801 ADAASPVSLAPA
+2801 EAGASPVSLASA
-2813 SQLVYRP
+2813 SQLVSVP
-2820 ELARNVDGKA
+2820 ELARSAEGKA
-2830 IIDNGVPVIIVK
+2830 IIHDGAPVIIAK

-2850 IESSNDKALLG
+2850 IESSNTNVLLG
-2861 APVTVQ
+2861 TPVAAQ
-2867 PASSG
+2867 PTASG
-2872 DTASSQPTLSME
+2872 DTASSKPTLSME
-2884 NVKFKSVNSDG
+2884 NVKFKSVGNDG
-2895 KVVEDSSINQTDTS
+2895 KAIEDNSIHKTDTA
-2909 AVQVTSTT
+2909 AVKVSSTT
-2917 KKDSKSSFELGGEGS
+2917 KKDTKSSFELGGEGS
-2932 ADSDDIRQ
+2932 ADSDDLHQ
-2940 IQNNRNAYK
+2940 IQNNRAAYS
-2949 GTRVP
+2949 GTRAA
-2954 GQVRQ
+2954 GERTAVRQ
-2959 AIETL
+2959 STETL
-2964 TQNDQRGTENTN
+2964 NQNDTLGTEKLN
-2976 QNSTHRNVYDAI
+2976 QNSTHRNVGDAI
-2988 GNKVG
+2988 MNKAG
-2993 QLRDKLRTHTVP
+2993 QFKDLLTR

>member
-1 MNHIYKTIWNKTKNA
+1 MNHIYKTIWNKTKNS

-34 KSCAETGFGQVSH
+34 KSGAETGFGQVSH

-79 ANNGMQII
+79 ANNGVQII

-191 RATLTTGTPKFSTDG
+191 RATLTTGTPKFSADG

-214 QGNISIVGNGLNANS
+214 QGNISIAGDGLNANS

-261 YTTGKATAIAEK
+261 YTTGKASAIS
-273 GAAAQYAIDSTLLGG
+273 GTDAAAQYAIDSTLLGG

-334 KQTINIQNASS
+334 KQAIDIQNSS
-345 QQQKLNIQG
+345 AQQHKLNIQG
-354 GLTANNI
+354 GLTAN
-361 SIGAANTQKLNVDVV
+361 SIAIGDVNAQKFNVDVA
-376 GGTLYAGSALDIQS
+376 GGTLYAASTLDLQS
-390 QAFNANNAKIQAKD
+390 QAFNANSGKIQAKD
-404 ALKVNANA
+404 VLKLNANA
-412 DIALQNTVLDAADL
+412 DIALQNTAIDAADL
-426 QVKSNAF
+426 QMKSNAF
-433 IAQDS
+433 TAQDS
-438 QLKSAQNINIQTA
+438 QLKSAQNLNIQTA
-451 QDLKLKNTNSEVQNN
+451 QDLKFKNTDAEVQNN
-466 IVLNAANGNMEL
+466 IVLNTANGNMEL
-478 SGGKLKAGNALE
+478 AGGKLKAGNALD
-490 LKANQLALSAQT
+490 LKANQLSFSAQT
-502 SAANTDIQAQQF
+502 SAANTDIQVQQF

-520 LIVSLNNTAVNAS
+520 LIVSQNNTAITAS
-533 NADVWGQ
+533 NADLLGQ
-540 MHSSAANLNIGGTLN
+540 LYSSAANLNISGTLN
-555 SGQNTLVS
+555 SGNNTLVS

-588 TAVNF
+588 TALNS
-593 LQQAGAIYAQNNL
+593 LQQAGAVYAQNNL
-606 ALQANAMNLTGTVQA
+606 LLNANAINLTGAVQA
-621 GRKLNA
+621 GAKLNA

-637 QAQLFSSDN
+637 QAQLFGSDS

-657 GYVGAENSISAIAA
+657 GYAGAENSMTAITA
-671 NNLKAGTTAQLE
+671 NNLATGSTARLE
-683 SNGLIAL
+683 TNGLLTL
-690 QSKNADIDLQGK
+690 QSKNADVDLQGK
-702 TYAQTQTISA
+702 TYAQTQSISA
-712 QKNLNIAS
+712 RKNINIAA
-720 GALVTTVGDINISAN
+720 GAAVTTVGNLNITAD

-748 TKAQLKQLNNQGSLI
+748 TKAQLKKLNNQGSLV
-763 SDKFELS
+763 SDKFDLS
-770 VLDSVNNSG
+770 ALDSVSNSG

-794 TNAQNS
+794 KNTQGA
-800 ILAANSNL
+800 ILAGNKNL
-808 KLHINGADFNN
+808 NLHINGTDFNN
-819 QGVISAMGS
+819 QGAVSAMGS
-828 LVLDAAQINTVNNGS
+828 LLLDAAQINTVNNGS
-843 LSAGNQLNIDTQMLD
+843 LSAGNQLTIDTQSLG

-864 AAAVNISA
+864 ASAVNISA

-878 ANIIGSTVK
+878 ASIIGSTLQ
-887 IDADKKADS
+887 INAAKKADS
-896 AIVNSGEIYAAKQVD
+896 NIINSGEIYAANQADLTVSD
-911 ISAINKIDNSGNI
+911 KIDNTGYI
-924 YTVNNQNAGTVN
+924 YTVNNQNAGAVN
-936 LTSKQLQNGSNG
+936 LTAQQLLNGNKG
-948 IISTNNLLFKT
+948 IISTNNLLLKT
-959 DKIVNAGQI
+959 DEIVNAGQI
-968 SADKAEITGN
+968 SADSAVIEGK
-978 KAQLTSLENTG
+978 TSLQTTLTNTG
-989 NASSNTG
+989 KALSNTG
-996 IYIYDSLNAKNLSIF
+996 IYLYNSLNAKNLSSL
-1011 NNSGDMY
+1011 NNSGDVY
-1018 VNLNASENLSD
+1018 VNLNASDSLSE
-1029 ISAVNLTNNSG
+1029 ISVADLINSSG
-1040 AYLYLGNNTS
+1040 AYLYLGNNAS

-1062 EIYVQGNGL
+1062 EIYVQGNGSV
-1071 APLTTSINFAKLDNT
+1071 PLKTSINFTKLDNT
-1086 GGTLSID
+1086 GGTLNID

-1112 NGAAVNAKADFI
+1112 NSAAVNAKAEFT
-1124 NSSTGEVNLYNS
+1124 NSSTGDVNLYDS
-1136 DLKANS
+1136 DLNANS
-1142 LTNQNQI
+1142 LTNNNQI

-1157 AAETRLVNNKLIHS
+1157 AAETKLVNNKLIHS
-1171 TGSLFIDTAALTN
+1171 AGSLFIDTAALTN
-1184 AAKSGIISLDNLLIN
+1184 AAKSGIISLNNLLIN

-1243 SGGNLQAGMGIE
+1243 SGGNLQAGNGIE

-1267 LVNQGDINLELSGKF
+1267 LVNNGDINLALSGKF
-1282 LNERTYYGNKINITE
+1282 LNERTYYGDKINITE
-1297 TWNTPQMH
+1297 TWNTPKMY

-1310 DWGDESFDDSASNT
+1310 DWGHESFDDSASNT

-1348 TWKKSTDVEAG
+1348 TWKKSTDVKAG
-1359 TETNYDTIKNYLKG
+1359 TETNYDTIKNYLNG

-1383 NGNIKIN
+1383 NGNITIN
-1390 YVEDSKNIGAKIY
+1390 YVDDSKNIGGKIY
-1403 AAGETVEI
+1403 AAGNG
-1411 KDEAGKVVDRI
+1411 AGMVNID
-1422 IKGSVDI
+1422 GP
-1429 NGSGNFTNQSIDLY
+1429 NNFTNQSIDLY

-1458 DNRAG
+1458 SNRAG

-1494 DKLKSLGLSGIYHS
+1494 DAIKNLSGIYYS
-1508 YRDDNMN
+1508 YRDTNMDQ
-1515 KYKTVTDR
+1515 YTTVTDR
-1523 SGDTYT
+1523 NGDTYT

-1540 IRSKVKADGYKALL
+1540 IRNKVKSDGYKALV

-1562 AQSKATVTGNTVYI
+1562 AQSKATVTGNTVLI

-1607 CQIDKPAEDKIENA
+1607 CQIDKPAEDKKENA

-1637 DTTKYSE
+1637 DTTKYTE
-1644 DVRIQPVNPVSQAP
+1644 DVRIQAVNPISQSP

-1669 GQYIIAQN
+1669 GQYIITKN

-1732 SALGTAVLYANSSM
+1732 SSLGTAVLYANSSM

-1757 SEQKSDLGLKYGT
+1757 SDQKSTLGLKYGT
-1770 ALTPDQISNLKQDMV
+1770 ALTPEQIGNLKQDIV

-1796 VLVPQVYLSKSTV
+1796 VLVPQVYLSKATV
-1809 DSISTSGAVIDGKN
+1809 DSISTSGAVIEGKT

-1844 VVDAKKD
+1844 VVDAKRD

-1879 HTSGSDSDRKTSI
+1879 HTSGTDSDRKTSI
-1892 GAVSGIVSNG
+1892 GAVAGIVSDG

-1957 VTNIGSVLEA
+1957 VTHMGSVLEA
-1967 GGNVIMDSGKDTTFK
+1967 GGNVIMDSGKDTTIK

-2008 TETKTSTSRSGLGVG
+2008 TETKTSTSRSGFGVG

-2057 KAVIEGSNIGIRD
+2057 KAIIEGSNIGIRD
-2070 KASTSLI
+2070 KDSTSLI

-2096 TTTTSTYLKSTKGN
+2096 VTTTSTYLKSTKGS
-2110 ASNDDPIYGAAEDGI
+2110 ASNDNPIYGTAADSI
-2125 PKDKKEKFDGNATQN
+2125 QKDKKGKFDGNATQN
-2140 LYGESTQDEPN
+2140 MYGASTEDEPDVKVN
-2151 AQAEA
+2151 A
-2156 SASAEKTKLSM
+2156 SAKAEKTKLSM

-2272 AKAGGKVG
+2272 AQAGGKVG

-2291 ASAQAN
+2291 ASAEAN
-2297 STVTFGAKTEHQN
+2297 GTVTFGAKTEHQN
-2310 ESMNSLTHSNSSLKS
+2310 ETMNSLTHTNSSLKS
-2325 GSDMLIQVTDTATFQ
+2325 GSDMLIKVTDTATFH

-2347 QWDKNGDPIGK
+2347 QWDKDGK
-2358 PAALRIEAKDIKN
+2358 PVGAPAALRIEAKNIKN

-2473 ATQVNAGSIYQSAAS
+2473 ATQVNASSIYQSAAI

-2518 ASVSASAQA
+2518 ASANVSAQA

-2540 SSGATE
+2540 SSGARE
-2546 SSSTSKA
+2546 SSSSGAKST
-2553 AKVAVGVSAQYSME
+2553 KVAAGVSAQYSME

-2581 SFTASGNI
+2581 SFTSSGNI

-2595 ETQLNGTQFNSGG
+2595 ETQLNGTQFNSTGG

-2636 VNAKVGVDLKGVPDI
+2636 VNVKVGVDLKGVPDI

-2674 KAAGNITV
+2674 NAAGNIKV

-2695 GNNVSV
+2695 GNNVSI
-2701 QANSTTFTAAE
+2701 QANSSTFTAAE

-2717 NSTGFGVGVGFENA
+2717 NSSGFGVGVGFENA

-2736 ARENVQRTVTKADG
+2736 ARENVTRTVTKADG
-2750 TTATDTT
+2750 TTASDTT
-2757 HKSGGVSAN
+2757 HKSGGVSAS
-2766 FDIAK
+2766 FGIAK

-2781 ITANRFEVS
+2781 ITAKSFEVT
-2790 APVANTAATLN
+2790 APAPAAAPLTLN
-2801 ADAASPVSLAPA
+2801 EAGASPVSLASA
-2813 SQLVYRP
+2813 SQLVSAP
-2820 ELARNVDGKA
+2820 ELARNAEGKA
-2830 IIDNGVPVIIVK
+2830 IINNGAPVIIAK

-2867 PASSG
+2867 PAASG
-2872 DTASSQPTLSME
+2872 DTASSKPTLSME
-2884 NVKFKSVNSDG
+2884 NVKFKSVGSDG
-2895 KVVEDSSINQTDTS
+2895 KVVEDNSINKTNTS
-2909 AVQVTSTT
+2909 SVQVTSTT
-2917 KKDSKSSFELGGEGS
+2917 KKDSKSGFELSGEGS
-2932 ADSDDIRQ
+2932 ADSSDLRQ
-2940 IQNNRNAYK
+2940 IKDNRNAYS
-2949 GTRVP
+2949 GTRTP
-2954 GQVRQ
+2954 GTVRQ
-2959 AIETL
+2959 ATETL

-2976 QNSTHRNVYDAI
+2976 QSSTHRNVADAVI
-2988 GNKVG
+2988 NKAG
-2993 QLRDKLRTHTVP
+2993 QLRDLLRPTTTP

>member
-23 VSSKGKKTSGS
+23 VSSKGKKTAGS
-34 KSCAETGFGQVSH
+34 KSGAENGTERTTH

-71 DTNTQVHN
+71 DTNTQVRN
-79 ANNGMQII
+79 ANNGVQII

-95 GISHNRYVSYNV
+95 GISHNRYLNYNV

-116 AAQSAS
+116 AAQSAT

-153 ANRSALNGH
+153 ANRSALNGY

-191 RATLTTGTPKFSTDG
+191 RATLTTGTPKFSPDG

-214 QGNISIVGNGLNANS
+214 QGNISIADNGLNANS
-229 AGLLRLLSR
+229 TGLLRLLSR

-261 YTTGKATAIAEK
+261 YTTGKATAIA
-273 GAAAQYAIDSTLLGG
+273 GTDAAGQYAIDSTLLGG

-334 KQTINIQNASS
+334 KQAIDIQNSS
-345 QQQKLNIQG
+345 AQQQKLNIQG
-354 GLTANNI
+354 GLTAN
-361 SIGAANTQKLNVDVV
+361 SIAIGDVNAQKFNVDVA
-376 GGTLYAGSALDIQS
+376 GGTLYAGSTLDLQS
-390 QAFNANNAKIQAKD
+390 QAFNANSAKIQAKD
-404 ALKVNANA
+404 ALKLNANA
-412 DIALQNTVLDAADL
+412 DIALQNTAIDAADL
-426 QVKSNAF
+426 QMKSNAF
-433 IAQDS
+433 TAQDS
-438 QLKSAQNINIQTA
+438 QLKSAQNLNIQTA
-451 QDLKLKNTNSEVQNN
+451 QDLKFKNTDAEVQNN
-466 IVLNAANGNMEL
+466 IVLNTANGNMEL
-478 SGGKLKAGNALE
+478 AGGKLKAGNALD
-490 LKANQLALSAQT
+490 LKANQLSFSAQT
-502 SAANTDIQAQQF
+502 SAANTDIQVQQF

-520 LIVSLNNTAVNAS
+520 LIVSQNNTAITAS
-533 NADVWGQ
+533 NADLLGQ
-540 MHSSAANLNIGGTLN
+540 LYSSAANLNISGTLN
-555 SGQNTLVS
+555 SGNNTLIS

-588 TAVNF
+588 TALNS
-593 LQQAGAIYAQNNL
+593 LQQAGAVYAQNNL
-606 ALQANAMNLTGTVQA
+606 LLNANAINLTGAVQA
-621 GRKLNA
+621 GAKLNA

-637 QAQLFSSDN
+637 QAQLFGSDS

-657 GYVGAENSISAIAA
+657 GYAGAENSMTAITA
-671 NNLKAGTTAQLE
+671 NNLATGSTARLE
-683 SNGLIAL
+683 TNGLLTL
-690 QSKNADIDLQGK
+690 QSKNADVDLQGK
-702 TYAQTQTISA
+702 TYAQTQSISA
-712 QKNLNIAS
+712 RKNINIAA
-720 GALVTTVGDINISAN
+720 GAAVTTVGNLNITAD

-748 TKAQLKQLNNQGSLI
+748 TKAQLKKLNNQGSLI

-770 VLDSVNNSG
+770 TLDSVNNSG

-800 ILAANSNL
+800 ILAGNKNL
-808 KLHINGADFNN
+808 NLHINGTDFNN
-819 QGVISAMGS
+819 QGTVTAMGS
-828 LVLDAAQINTVNNGS
+828 LLLDAAQINTVNNGS
-843 LSAGNQLNIDTQMLD
+843 LSAGNQLTIDTQSLG

-864 AAAVNISA
+864 ASAVNISA

-878 ANIIGSTVK
+878 ASIIGSTLQ
-887 IDADKKADS
+887 INAAKKADS
-896 AIVNSGEIYAAKQVD
+896 NIINSGEIYAANQADLTVSD
-911 ISAINKIDNSGNI
+911 KIDNTGYI
-924 YTVNNQNAGTVN
+924 YTVNNQNAGALN
-936 LTSKQLQNGSNG
+936 LTAQQLLNGNKG
-948 IISTNNLLFKT
+948 IISTNNLLLKT
-959 DKIVNAGQI
+959 DEIVNAGQI
-968 SADKAEITGN
+968 SADSAVIEGK
-978 KAQLTSLENTG
+978 TSLQTTLTNTG
-989 NASSNTG
+989 KALSNTG
-996 IYIYDSLNAKNLSIF
+996 IYLYNSLNAKNLSSL
-1011 NNSGDMY
+1011 NNSGDVY
-1018 VNLNASENLSD
+1018 VNLNASDSLSE
-1029 ISAVNLTNNSG
+1029 ISVADLINNSG
-1040 AYLYLGNNTS
+1040 AYLYLGNNAS

-1062 EIYVQGNGL
+1062 EIYVQGNGSV
-1071 APLTTSINFAKLDNT
+1071 PLKTSINFTKLDNS
-1086 GGTLSID
+1086 GGTLNVD

-1112 NGAAVNAKADFI
+1112 NSAAVNAKAEFT
-1124 NSSTGEVNLYNS
+1124 NSSTGDVNLYDS
-1136 DLKANS
+1136 DLNANS
-1142 LTNQNQI
+1142 LTNNNQI

-1157 AAETRLVNNKLIHS
+1157 AAETKLVNNKLIHS
-1171 TGSLFIDTAALTN
+1171 AGSLFIDTAALTN
-1184 AAKSGIISLDNLLIN
+1184 AAKSGIISLNNLLIN

-1243 SGGNLQAGMGIE
+1243 SGGNLQAGNGIE

-1267 LVNQGDINLELSGKF
+1267 LVNNGDINLALSGKF
-1282 LNERTYYGNKINITE
+1282 LNERTYYGDKINITE
-1297 TWNTPQMH
+1297 TWNTPKMY

-1310 DWGDESFDDSASNT
+1310 DWGHESFDDSASNT

-1348 TWKKSTDVEAG
+1348 TWKKSTDVKAG
-1359 TETNYDTIKNYLKG
+1359 TETNYDTIKNYLNG

-1383 NGNIKIN
+1383 NGNITIN
-1390 YVEDSKNIGAKIY
+1390 YVDDSKNIGGKIY
-1403 AAGETVEI
+1403 AAGNG
-1411 KDEAGKVVDRI
+1411 AGMVNID
-1422 IKGSVDI
+1422 GP
-1429 NGSGNFTNQSIDLY
+1429 NNFTNQSIDLY

-1458 DNRAG
+1458 SNRAG

-1494 DKLKSLGLSGIYHS
+1494 DAIKNLSGIYYS
-1508 YRDDNMN
+1508 YRDTNMD
-1515 KYKTVTDR
+1515 KYATVKDR

-1540 IRSKVKADGYKALL
+1540 IRNKVKSDGYKALV

-1562 AQSKATVTGNTVYI
+1562 AQSKATVTGNTVLI
-1576 KAKNLT
+1576 KAKDLT

-1607 CQIDKPAEDKIENA
+1607 CQIDKPAEDKKENA

-1637 DTTKYSE
+1637 DTTKYTE
-1644 DVRIQPVNPVSQAP
+1644 DVRIQAVNPISQSP

-1669 GQYIIAQN
+1669 GQYIITKN

-1701 LQEKLGINPDQ
+1701 LQEKLGINPDK

-1732 SALGTAVLYANSSM
+1732 SSLGTAVLYANSSM

-1757 SEQKSDLGLKYGT
+1757 SDQKSTLGLKYGT
-1770 ALTPDQISNLKQDMV
+1770 ALTPEQIGNLKQDIV

-1796 VLVPQVYLSKSTV
+1796 VLVPQVYLSKATV
-1809 DSISTSGAVIDGKN
+1809 DSISTSGAVIEGKT

-1879 HTSGSDSDRKTSI
+1879 QTSGSDSDRKTSI
-1892 GAVSGIVSNG
+1892 GAVSGIVSDG

-1907 AAKDINNVGAK
+1907 AAKDINNIGAK
-1918 LKAGETLALKAGNNI
+1918 LKAGETLALKAGENI
-1933 NILSIQDAEAS
+1933 NILSIQNAEAS

-1957 VTNIGSVLEA
+1957 VTNMGSVLEA
-1967 GGNVIMDSGKDTTFK
+1967 GGNVVMESGKDTTIK

-2008 TETKTSTSRSGLGVG
+2008 TETKTSTSRSGFGVG

-2070 KASTSLI
+2070 KDSTSLI

-2096 TTTTSTYLKSTKGN
+2096 VTTTSTYLKSTKGS
-2110 ASNDDPIYGAAEDGI
+2110 ASNDNPIYGTAADGI
-2125 PKDKKEKFDGNATQN
+2125 QKDKKGKFNGNATQN
-2140 LYGESTQDEPN
+2140 MYGASTEDEPDVKVN
-2151 AQAEA
+2151 A
-2156 SASAEKTKLSM
+2156 SAKAEKTKLSM

-2272 AKAGGKVG
+2272 AQAGGKVG

-2291 ASAQAN
+2291 ASAEAN
-2297 STVTFGAKTEHQN
+2297 GTVTFGAKTEHQN
-2310 ESMNSLTHSNSSLKS
+2310 ETMNSLTHTNSSLKS
-2325 GSDMLIQVTDTATFQ
+2325 GSDMLIKVTDTATFH

-2347 QWDKNGDPIGK
+2347 QWDKDGK
-2358 PAALRIEAKDIKN
+2358 PVGAPAALRIEAKNIKN

-2473 ATQVNAGSIYQSAAS
+2473 ATQVNASSIYQSAAI

-2518 ASVSASAQA
+2518 ASANVSAQA

-2540 SSGATE
+2540 SSGARE
-2546 SSSTSKA
+2546 SSSSGAKST
-2553 AKVAVGVSAQYSME
+2553 KVAAGVSAQYSME

-2581 SFTASGNI
+2581 SFTSSGNI

-2595 ETQLNGTQFNSGG
+2595 ETQLNGTQFNSTGG

-2636 VNAKVGVDLKGVPDI
+2636 VNVKVGVDLKGVPDI

-2674 KAAGNITV
+2674 NAAGNIKV

-2695 GNNVSV
+2695 GNNVSI
-2701 QANSTTFTAAE
+2701 QANSTTFTSAE

-2736 ARENVQRTVTKADG
+2736 ARENVKREVTKADG
-2750 TTATDTT
+2750 NTVTDTT
-2757 HKSGGVSAN
+2757 HKSGGVSAS
-2766 FDIAK
+2766 FGIAK

-2781 ITANRFEVS
+2781 ITAKSFEVT
-2790 APVANTAATLN
+2790 APAPAAAPLTLN
-2801 ADAASPVSLAPA
+2801 EAGASPVSLASA
-2813 SQLVYRP
+2813 SQLVSAP
-2820 ELARNVDGKA
+2820 ELARNADGKA
-2830 IIDNGVPVIIVK
+2830 IIHNGAPVIIAK

-2850 IESSNDKALLG
+2850 IESSNDNALLG

-2867 PASSG
+2867 PAASG
-2872 DTASSQPTLSME
+2872 DAASSKPTLSME
-2884 NVKFKSVNSDG
+2884 NVKFKSVGSDG
-2895 KVVEDSSINQTDTS
+2895 KAVEDNSINKTNTS

-2917 KKDSKSSFELGGEGS
+2917 KKDSKSGFELGGEGS
-2932 ADSDDIRQ
+2932 ADSSDLRQ
-2940 IQNNRNAYK
+2940 IKDNRNAYS
-2949 GTRVP
+2949 GTRTP
-2954 GQVRQ
+2954 GTVRQ
-2959 AIETL
+2959 ATETL

-2976 QNSTHRNVYDAI
+2976 QSSTHRNVADAVI
-2988 GNKVG
+2988 NKAG
-2993 QLRDKLRTHTVP
+2993 QLRDLLRPTTTP